1 MTLTN
6 KRKRISGILLVFA
19 AIACIM
25 MGVWS
30 VHKTAAAVGEFE
42 CSETKCLLSNDKTG
56 MLIAT
61 AIKNYDYVYE
71 IGYEFTKGSASE
83 NDFTATDRYFREISK
98 GGKSVTAGDIFG
110 LNYADAVLAVW
121 EITYDPNIEYEFKFY
136 AKVGKLGSDGQTVVK
151 QDPEQIVYGK
161 TKNVVTYT
169 EVKHYVRNINGSYTL
184 KETETN
190 VPCMGTPSAKTYA
203 GYNYGSNSVDGTVC
217 NMYYELDGITFNVP
231 NFTPTGFD
239 GAGSYAA
246 KGTVKDGENVYNNV
260 YEGNV
265 TTGTAGAMLNIAYGN
280 NVGKWLLIPVQHS
293 YTYNAGALQF
303 FNGKRYINDDE
314 ADKYPTVFDK
324 NGTVMSYDKNY
335 TDWMIMSI
343 YLDANEFS
351 ANGALQINL
360 FLWRLG
366 TVQIGEYTYLT
377 EAQFNEYFATTYSAV
392 NHYVRMGDGSFALKD
407 SETDVTYVG
416 TPTAKTYANR
426 VYSSMTTTDTVCDMF
441 YEYDGITFN
450 SANDIYKWKGVISSY
465 QVIDGGAM
473 AYDGKYRPTTKKI
486 ETISQSGD
494 GAYFG
499 FNDIGDKAGKY
510 LVFAIKN
517 GFTTTAI
524 DPTVP
529 QWNGAGNATISYFD
543 VNGNATTYD
552 KKVTE
557 WYVATVE
564 ITEALA
570 TNGNIGLDFFC
581 WSMGAVTVGDYAFVT
596 SEQLETLFSTTYSTV
611 NHYARNIDGSFTLV
625 ETENNVTCIGLPT
638 AKNYSAHV
646 YSTATVIDGVC
657 NMFYEYEEITFN
669 SANDIY
675 KWNSVSTYQL
685 SDGGAIA
692 YDGKYRT
699 ATKLAEIIT
708 QSGNGAY
715 LGFNNI
721 TDKAGKYLVFAIKN
735 NFEAIDTG
743 TPPQKNNDGKGADIR
758 FFDEN
763 GNSVTYDRSN
773 SAIWYVAVIEITDE
787 LAAKGNIG
795 LDLVCWSTGSAIVGD
810 YAFIT
815 QEQLN
820 LLGYYSGSETS
831 DIQVNGW
838 VAPES
843 YSDDMLEKIAAAGLT
858 SVSFAAAGT
867 GTQYIDPADLSASK
881 DIINRYAKYGI
892 NVYTVGGVAN
902 FASMG
907 DFANYGNVLGLM
919 LDEPNKSQI
928 DEIAAAVDAFNLANV
943 GNKVLIVNLLPSYAS
958 AVASD
963 FSTYSAYL
971 QYLYDKVLSKLKC
984 ELWISVDRYPIVR
997 DAKGNPTLDSG
1008 WLDDVEAVATFAK
1021 TYGLKKNFFIQTMP
1035 YGLSGFNDS
1044 HNRTPTK
1051 ADITLQY
1058 YALLAYGYDSISLF
1072 CLGTPAP
1079 DGTTF
1084 LDGQNAMIDR
1094 NNETTDIYTAVK
1106 EVNEE
1111 LNKFDFILNRFSWD
1125 AAVLKTSSF
1134 FSVQAKKIG
1143 LKDISSTKNALFSHL
1158 VDETRGR
1165 EAYCVVNYNDTSLNY
1180 TNTITL
1186 TFSGETT
1193 LTVIQNGG
1201 FRTVT
1206 STSGEFTFTLGVGEG
1221 IIVIK

>member
-30 VHKTAAAVGEFE
+30 VHKTAAAEGEFE

-56 MLIAT
+56 MLIVT

-110 LNYADAVLAVW
+110 LNYADAALAVW
-121 EITYDPNIEYEFKFY
+121 EITYDSNIEYEFKFY
-136 AKVGKLGSDGQTVVK
+136 AKVGKLGSDGQMVVK
-151 QDPEQIVYGK
+151 QDPEQIAYGK

-239 GAGSYAA
+239 GAGTYAA

-265 TTGTAGAMLNIAYGN
+265 ATGTAGAMLNIAYGN
-280 NVGKWLLIPVQHS
+280 NVGKWLLIPVRHS
-293 YTYNAGALQF
+293 YTYKAGALQF
-303 FNGKRYINDDE
+303 VKNGTEYINGDE
-314 ADKYPTVFDK
+314 ADNYPTVFDK

-377 EAQFNEYFATTYSAV
+377 EDQFNEFFATTYSAV

-407 SETDVTYVG
+407 SETDVTCVG
-416 TPTAKTYANR
+416 TPETKSYANR
-426 VYSSMTTTDTVCDMF
+426 VYSSMAITDTVCDMF
-441 YEYDGITFN
+441 YEFDGITFN
-450 SANDIYKWKGVISSY
+450 TPNFTTINFGSGTYTEIGTVENETSIRNNVYEGKMGDGTPSAFLSIAYGDNTGKWLLLPIKQNYGYVGDKLQFIDGKGNYYTDNNYPKWYDTNGAEITYDTAYTDWMIMAIYLDEAYYPANGALSANFFVWRLGTV
-465 QVIDGGAM
+465 Q
-473 AYDGKYRPTTKKI
+473 
-486 ETISQSGD
+486 
-494 GAYFG
+494 
-499 FNDIGDKAGKY
+499 IGEY
-510 LVFAIKN
+510 
-517 GFTTTAI
+517 T
-524 DPTVP
+524 
-529 QWNGAGNATISYFD
+529 
-543 VNGNATTYD
+543 
-552 KKVTE
+552 
-557 WYVATVE
+557 
-564 ITEALA
+564 
-570 TNGNIGLDFFC
+570 
-581 WSMGAVTVGDYAFVT
+581 FVT
-596 SEQLETLFSTTYSTV
+596 SEQLETLFATTYSTV

-657 NMFYEYEEITFN
+657 NMFYEYEEITFYSTN
-669 SANDIY
+669 TIY
-675 KWNSVSTYQL
+675 KWKGDVSSYQVI
-685 SDGGAIA
+685 DGGAMA
-692 YDGKYRT
+692 YDGKYRPT
-699 ATKLAEIIT
+699 TKKIETIS
-708 QSGNGAY
+708 QSGEGAY
-715 LGFNNI
+715 FGI
-721 TDKAGKYLVFAIKN
+721 DGIGDKAGKYLVFAIKN
-735 NFEAIDTG
+735 AFTAIDPTV
-743 TPPQKNNDGKGADIR
+743 PQCNNAGNATINY
-758 FFDEN
+758 FDAN
-763 GNSVTYDRSN
+763 GNVITYDKN
-773 SAIWYVAVIEITDE
+773 TTDWYVAAIKITE
-787 LAAKGNIG
+787 ALAANGNIG
-795 LDLVCWSTGSAIVGD
+795 LDFFCWSTGAVTIGE
-810 YAFIT
+810 YAFVT

-867 GTQYIDPADLSASK
+867 QYIAPADLSASK
-881 DIINRYAKYGI
+881 DIIKQYAKYGI
-892 NVYTVGGVAN
+892 NVYTVGGIAD
-902 FASMG
+902 FASIG

-928 DEIAAAVDAFNLANV
+928 DEIAAAIDTFNLANV
-943 GNKVLIVNLLPSYAS
+943 GKKVLIVNLLPSYAS
-958 AVASD
+958 AVTSD

-984 ELWISVDRYPIVR
+984 ELWISVDRYPIVH
-997 DAKGNPTLDSG
+997 DAKGKPTLDSG

-1021 TYGLKKNFFIQTMP
+1021 ANGLKKNFFIQTMP
-1035 YGLSGFNDS
+1035 YGLGGFNDS
-1044 HNRTPTK
+1044 HDRTPTK

-1094 NNETTDIYTAVK
+1094 NNKTTDIYTAVK

-1125 AAVLKTSSF
+1125 AAVLNTSSLLT
-1134 FSVQAKKIG
+1134 SVQAKKIG

-1206 STSGEFTFTLGVGEG
+1206 STSGKFTFTLGVGEG

>member
-25 MGVWS
+25 LGVWS
-30 VHKTAAAVGEFE
+30 VHKTAAADGEFE

-61 AIKNYDYVYE
+61 AIKNYEYVYE

-110 LNYADAVLAVW
+110 LNYADAALAVW
-121 EITYDPNIEYEFKFY
+121 EITYDSNIEYEFKFY

-151 QDPEQIVYGK
+151 QDPEKIVYSE

-169 EVKHYVRNINGSYTL
+169 EVKHYIRNINGSYTL

-203 GYNYGSNSVDGTVC
+203 GYEYGSKSVDGTVC
-217 NMYYELDGITFNVP
+217 NMYYELEGVTFYSANNIYKWKPDVSSYQIIDCGATTYNSEYRPATKKIETISQSGEGAYFGIDGIGDKAGKYLIFAIKNAFTAIDPTVP
-231 NFTPTGFD
+231 QCNNAGNATINYFD
-239 GAGSYAA
+239 ANG
-246 KGTVKDGENVYNNV
+246 D
-260 YEGNV
+260 V
-265 TTGTAGAMLNIAYGN
+265 TTYDKTTSEWYVAAIEITEALAKNGNIGLDFFSWSAGTAI
-280 NVGKWLLIPVQHS
+280 VGDYAFITQE
-293 YTYNAGALQF
+293 QF
-303 FNGKRYINDDE
+303 
-314 ADKYPTVFDK
+314 
-324 NGTVMSYDKNY
+324 
-335 TDWMIMSI
+335 
-343 YLDANEFS
+343 LEFF
-351 ANGALQINL
+351 G
-360 FLWRLG
+360 
-366 TVQIGEYTYLT
+366 
-377 EAQFNEYFATTYSAV
+377 TTYSAV

-407 SETDVTYVG
+407 SETDVTCVG
-416 TPTAKTYANR
+416 TPETKAYQNR
-426 VYSSMTTTDTVCDMF
+426 VYSSMAITDTVCDMF
-441 YEYDGITFN
+441 YEFDGITFN
-450 SANDIYKWKGVISSY
+450 SANDIYKWKGVVASY
-465 QVIDGGAM
+465 RVIDGGAM

-486 ETISQSGD
+486 ETISQSAE

-499 FNDIGDKAGKY
+499 IDGIGDKAGKY

-517 GFTTTAI
+517 AFTAI

-529 QWNGAGNATISYFD
+529 QCNNAGNATINYFD
-543 VNGNATTYD
+543 ANGNVITYD
-552 KKVTE
+552 KNTTD
-557 WYVATVE
+557 WYVAAIK

-570 TNGNIGLDFFC
+570 ANGNIGLDFFC
-581 WSMGAVTVGDYAFVT
+581 WSAGAVTIGDYAFVT
-596 SEQLETLFSTTYSTV
+596 SEQLETLFATTYSTV

-657 NMFYEYEEITFN
+657 NIYYEYDEITFYSSN
-669 SANDIY
+669 TIY
-675 KWNSVSTYQL
+675 KWKGDVSSYQVI
-685 SDGGAIA
+685 DGGAMA
-692 YDGKYRT
+692 YDGKYRST
-699 ATKLAEIIT
+699 TKKIETIS
-708 QSGNGAY
+708 QSGEGAY
-715 LGFNNI
+715 FGI
-721 TDKAGKYLVFAIKN
+721 DGIGDKAGKYLIFAIKN
-735 NFEAIDTG
+735 AFTAIDPTV
-743 TPPQKNNDGKGADIR
+743 PQCNNAGNATISY
-758 FFDEN
+758 FDVN
-763 GNSVTYDRSN
+763 GNTTTYNKNLTD
-773 SAIWYVAVIEITDE
+773 WYVAAIKITE
-787 LAAKGNIG
+787 ALAANGNIG
-795 LDLVCWSTGSAIVGD
+795 LDFFCWSAGAVTIGE
-810 YAFIT
+810 YAFVT

-867 GTQYIDPADLSASK
+867 QYIAPADLSASK
-881 DIINRYAKYGI
+881 DIIKQYAKYGI
-892 NVYTVGGVAN
+892 NVYTVGGIDD
-902 FASMG
+902 FASIG

-928 DEIAAAVDAFNLANV
+928 DEIAAAVDTFNLANV
-943 GNKVLIVNLLPSYAS
+943 GKKVLIVNLLPSYAS
-958 AVASD
+958 AVTSD

-971 QYLYDKVLSKLKC
+971 QYLYDNVLSKLKC
-984 ELWISVDRYPIVR
+984 ELWISVDRYPIVH

-1021 TYGLKKNFFIQTMP
+1021 ANGLKKNFFIQTMP
-1035 YGLSGFNDS
+1035 YGSGGFNDS
-1044 HNRTPTK
+1044 HDRTPTK
-1051 ADITLQY
+1051 EDITLQY
-1058 YALLAYGYDSISLF
+1058 YVLLAYGYDSISLF

-1079 DGTTF
+1079 DGATF
-1084 LDGQNAMIDR
+1084 LDGQNAMINR

-1106 EVNEE
+1106 EVNEA

-1125 AAVLKTSSF
+1125 AAVLKTSSLF
-1134 FSVQAKKIG
+1134 TSVQAEKIG

-1180 TNTITL
+1180 TNTIIL
-1186 TFSGETT
+1186 TFSGETI

-1206 STSGEFTFTLGVGEG
+1206 STSGEFTFTLGVGES

>member
-6 KRKRISGILLVFA
+6 KRKRISGILLVLA
-19 AIACIM
+19 VIACII
-25 MGVWS
+25 MGVLS
-30 VHKTAAAVGEFE
+30 VHKTAAADGEFE

-56 MLIAT
+56 MLIVT
-61 AIKNYDYVYE
+61 AIKNYDYIYE

-110 LNYADAVLAVW
+110 LNYADAALAVW
-121 EITYDPNIEYEFKFY
+121 EITYDSNIEYEFKFY

-169 EVKHYVRNINGSYTL
+169 EVKHYIRNINGSYTL

-190 VPCMGTPSAKTYA
+190 VICMGTPTAKTYA
-203 GYNYGSNSVDGTVC
+203 GYNCGSNSVDGTVC

-239 GAGSYAA
+239 GTGSYAA

-293 YTYNAGALQF
+293 YTYKAGALQF
-303 FNGKRYINDDE
+303 VKNGTEYINGDE
-314 ADKYPTVFDK
+314 ADNYPTVFDK

-366 TVQIGEYTYLT
+366 TVQIGEYIYLT
-377 EAQFNEYFATTYSAV
+377 EDQFNEFFATTYSAV

-407 SETDVTYVG
+407 SETDVTCVG
-416 TPTAKTYANR
+416 TPETKAYQNR
-426 VYSSMTTTDTVCDMF
+426 VYSSMTITDTVCDMF
-441 YEYDGITFN
+441 YEFDGITFN
-450 SANDIYKWKGVISSY
+450 TPNFTTINFGSGTYTEIGTVENETSIRNNVYEGKMGDGTPSAFLSIAYGDNTGKWLLLPIKQNYGYVGDKLQFIDGKGNYYTDNNYPKWYDTNGAEITYDTAYTDWMIMAIYLDEAYYPANGALSANFFVWRLGTV
-465 QVIDGGAM
+465 Q
-473 AYDGKYRPTTKKI
+473 
-486 ETISQSGD
+486 
-494 GAYFG
+494 
-499 FNDIGDKAGKY
+499 IGEY
-510 LVFAIKN
+510 
-517 GFTTTAI
+517 T
-524 DPTVP
+524 
-529 QWNGAGNATISYFD
+529 
-543 VNGNATTYD
+543 
-552 KKVTE
+552 
-557 WYVATVE
+557 
-564 ITEALA
+564 
-570 TNGNIGLDFFC
+570 
-581 WSMGAVTVGDYAFVT
+581 FVT
-596 SEQLETLFSTTYSTV
+596 SEQLETLFATTYSTV

-657 NMFYEYEEITFN
+657 NMFYEYEEITFYSTN
-669 SANDIY
+669 TIY
-675 KWNSVSTYQL
+675 KWKGDVSSYQVI
-685 SDGGAIA
+685 DGGAMA
-692 YDGKYRT
+692 YDGKYRPT
-699 ATKLAEIIT
+699 TKKIETIS
-708 QSGNGAY
+708 QSGEGAY
-715 LGFNNI
+715 FGI
-721 TDKAGKYLVFAIKN
+721 DGIGDKVGKYLVFAIKN
-735 NFEAIDTG
+735 AFTAIDPTV
-743 TPPQKNNDGKGADIR
+743 PQCNNAGNATINY
-758 FFDEN
+758 FDAN
-763 GNSVTYDRSN
+763 GNVITYDKN
-773 SAIWYVAVIEITDE
+773 TTDWYVAAIKITE
-787 LAAKGNIG
+787 ALAANGNIG
-795 LDLVCWSTGSAIVGD
+795 LDFFCWSTGAVTIGE
-810 YAFIT
+810 YAFVT

-867 GTQYIDPADLSASK
+867 QYIAPADLSASK
-881 DIINRYAKYGI
+881 DIIKQYAKYGI
-892 NVYTVGGVAN
+892 NVYTVGGIAD
-902 FASMG
+902 FASIG

-928 DEIAAAVDAFNLANV
+928 DEIAAAVDTFNLANV
-943 GNKVLIVNLLPSYAS
+943 GKKVLIVNLLPSYAS
-958 AVASD
+958 AVTSD

-971 QYLYDKVLSKLKC
+971 QYLYDNVLSKLKC

-1021 TYGLKKNFFIQTMP
+1021 ANGLKKNFFIQTMP
-1035 YGLSGFNDS
+1035 YGSGGFNDS
-1044 HNRTPTK
+1044 HDRTPTK
-1051 ADITLQY
+1051 EDITLQY
-1058 YALLAYGYDSISLF
+1058 YVLLAYGYDSISLF

-1084 LDGQNAMIDR
+1084 LDGQNAMINR

-1111 LNKFDFILNRFSWD
+1111 LNKFDFILNRFSWE
-1125 AAVLKTSSF
+1125 AAVLKTNSLLT
-1134 FSVQAKKIG
+1134 SVQAKKIG

-1158 VDETRGR
+1158 VDKTRGR

-1186 TFSGETT
+1186 TFSGETI

-1206 STSGEFTFTLGVGEG
+1206 STSGEFTFTLGVGES

>member
-1 MTLTN
+1 MILTN
-6 KRKRISGILLVFA
+6 KRKRISGILLVLA
-19 AIACIM
+19 VIACIM
-25 MGVWS
+25 TGVLS
-30 VHKTAAAVGEFE
+30 VHKTAAADGEFE

-56 MLIAT
+56 MLIVT

-110 LNYADAVLAVW
+110 LNYADAALAVW
-121 EITYDPNIEYEFKFY
+121 EITYDSNIEYEFKFY

-190 VPCMGTPSAKTYA
+190 VICMGTPLAKTYA

-217 NMYYELDGITFNVP
+217 NMYYELDGITFNSANTIYKWKPDVSSYQISDGGAMTCDGEYRP
-231 NFTPTGFD
+231 ATKKVETISQSAEGAYLGFD
-239 GAGSYAA
+239 G
-246 KGTVKDGENVYNNV
+246 
-260 YEGNV
+260 
-265 TTGTAGAMLNIAYGN
+265 
-280 NVGKWLLIPVQHS
+280 VGDK
-293 YTYNAGALQF
+293 
-303 FNGKRYINDDE
+303 
-314 ADKYPTVFDK
+314 ADKYLVFAIKNAFTAIDPTVPQCNNAGNATINYFDA
-324 NGTVMSYDKNY
+324 NGNVITYDKNT
-335 TDWMIMSI
+335 TDWYVAAIEI
-343 YLDANEFS
+343 
-351 ANGALQINL
+351 
-360 FLWRLG
+360 
-366 TVQIGEYTYLT
+366 T
-377 EAQFNEYFATTYSAV
+377 EALATNGNIGLDFFSWSAGTAIVGDYAFITQEQFLEFFGTTYSAV

-407 SETDVTYVG
+407 SETDVTCVG
-416 TPTAKTYANR
+416 TPETKSYANR
-426 VYSSMTTTDTVCDMF
+426 VYSSMAITDTVCDMF
-441 YEYDGITFN
+441 YEFDGITFN
-450 SANDIYKWKGVISSY
+450 TPNFTTINFGSGTYTEIGTVENETSIRNNVYEGKMGDGTPSAFLSIAYGDNTGKWLLLPIKQNYGYVGDKL
-465 QVIDGGAM
+465 QFIDGKGNYYTDNNYPKW
-473 AYDGKYRPTTKKI
+473 YDT
-486 ETISQSGD
+486 
-494 GAYFG
+494 
-499 FNDIGDKAGKY
+499 
-510 LVFAIKN
+510 
-517 GFTTTAI
+517 
-524 DPTVP
+524 
-529 QWNGAGNATISYFD
+529 NGAEI
-543 VNGNATTYD
+543 TYD
-552 KKVTE
+552 TAYTDWMIMAIYLDEAYYPANGALSVNFFV
-557 WYVATVE
+557 WRLGTVQ
-564 ITEALA
+564 
-570 TNGNIGLDFFC
+570 IGEY
-581 WSMGAVTVGDYAFVT
+581 TFVT
-596 SEQLETLFSTTYSTV
+596 SEQLETLFATTYSTV

-657 NMFYEYEEITFN
+657 NMFYEYEEITFYSTN
-669 SANDIY
+669 TIY
-675 KWNSVSTYQL
+675 KWKGDVSSYQVI
-685 SDGGAIA
+685 DGGAMA
-692 YDGKYRT
+692 YDGKYRPT
-699 ATKLAEIIT
+699 TKKIETIS
-708 QSGNGAY
+708 QSGEGAY
-715 LGFNNI
+715 FGI
-721 TDKAGKYLVFAIKN
+721 DGIGDKAGKYLVFAIKN
-735 NFEAIDTG
+735 AFMAIDPTV
-743 TPPQKNNDGKGADIR
+743 PQCNNAGNATISY
-758 FFDEN
+758 FDAN
-763 GNSVTYDRSN
+763 GDVTTYDKKTTE
-773 SAIWYVAVIEITDE
+773 WYVAAIKITE
-787 LAAKGNIG
+787 ALAANGNIG
-795 LDLVCWSTGSAIVGD
+795 LDFFCWSTGAVTVGE
-810 YAFIT
+810 YAFVT

-867 GTQYIDPADLSASK
+867 QYIAPADLSASK
-881 DIINRYAKYGI
+881 DIIKQYAKYGI
-892 NVYTVGGVAN
+892 NVYTVGGIAD
-902 FASMG
+902 FASIG

-928 DEIAAAVDAFNLANV
+928 DEIAAAVDTFNLANV
-943 GNKVLIVNLLPSYAS
+943 GKKVLIVNLLPSYAS
-958 AVASD
+958 AVTSD
-963 FSTYSAYL
+963 FSAYSAYL
-971 QYLYDKVLSKLKC
+971 QYLYDNVLSKLKC

-1021 TYGLKKNFFIQTMP
+1021 ANGLKKNFFIQTMP
-1035 YGLSGFNDS
+1035 YGSGGFNDS
-1044 HNRTPTK
+1044 HDRTPTK
-1051 ADITLQY
+1051 EDITLQY
-1058 YALLAYGYDSISLF
+1058 YVLLAYGYDSISLF

-1125 AAVLKTSSF
+1125 AAVLKTSSLLT
-1134 FSVQAKKIG
+1134 SVQAKKIG

-1180 TNTITL
+1180 SNTITL
-1186 TFSGETT
+1186 TFSGETV

-1206 STSGEFTFTLGVGEG
+1206 STSGEFTFTLGVGES

>member
-1 MTLTN
+1 MILTN
-6 KRKRISGILLVFA
+6 KRKRISGILLVLA
-19 AIACIM
+19 VIACIM
-25 MGVWS
+25 TGVLS
-30 VHKTAAAVGEFE
+30 VHKTAAADGEFE

-56 MLIAT
+56 MLIVT

-110 LNYADAVLAVW
+110 LNYADAALAVW
-121 EITYDPNIEYEFKFY
+121 EITYDSNIEYEFKFY

-190 VPCMGTPSAKTYA
+190 VICMGTPTAKTYA

-239 GAGSYAA
+239 GAGTYAA

-265 TTGTAGAMLNIAYGN
+265 ATGTAGAMLNIAYGN

-293 YTYNAGALQF
+293 YTYKAGALQF
-303 FNGKRYINDDE
+303 VKNGTEYINGDE
-314 ADKYPTVFDK
+314 ADNYPTVFDK

-351 ANGALQINL
+351 ANRALQINL

-377 EAQFNEYFATTYSAV
+377 EDQFNEFFATTYSAV

-407 SETDVTYVG
+407 SETDVTCVG
-416 TPTAKTYANR
+416 TPETKSYANR
-426 VYSSMTTTDTVCDMF
+426 VYSSMAITDTVCDMF
-441 YEYDGITFN
+441 YEFDGITFN
-450 SANDIYKWKGVISSY
+450 TPNFTTINFGSGTYTEIGTVENETSIRNNVYEGKMGDGTPSAFLSIAYGDNTGKWLLLPIKQNYGYVGDKLQFIDGKGNYYTDNNYPKWYDTNGAEITYDTAYTDWMIMAIYLDEAYYPANGALSANFFVWRLGTV
-465 QVIDGGAM
+465 Q
-473 AYDGKYRPTTKKI
+473 
-486 ETISQSGD
+486 
-494 GAYFG
+494 
-499 FNDIGDKAGKY
+499 IGEY
-510 LVFAIKN
+510 
-517 GFTTTAI
+517 T
-524 DPTVP
+524 
-529 QWNGAGNATISYFD
+529 
-543 VNGNATTYD
+543 
-552 KKVTE
+552 
-557 WYVATVE
+557 
-564 ITEALA
+564 
-570 TNGNIGLDFFC
+570 
-581 WSMGAVTVGDYAFVT
+581 FVT
-596 SEQLETLFSTTYSTV
+596 SEQLETLFATTYSTV

-657 NMFYEYEEITFN
+657 NMFYEYEEITFYSTN
-669 SANDIY
+669 TIY
-675 KWNSVSTYQL
+675 KWKGDVSSYQVI
-685 SDGGAIA
+685 DGGAMA
-692 YDGKYRT
+692 YDGKYRPT
-699 ATKLAEIIT
+699 TKKIETIS
-708 QSGNGAY
+708 QSGEGAY
-715 LGFNNI
+715 FGI
-721 TDKAGKYLVFAIKN
+721 DGIGDKAGKYLVFAIKN
-735 NFEAIDTG
+735 AFTAIDPTV
-743 TPPQKNNDGKGADIR
+743 PQCNNAGNATINY
-758 FFDEN
+758 FDAN
-763 GNSVTYDRSN
+763 GNVITYDKN
-773 SAIWYVAVIEITDE
+773 TTDWYVAAIKITE
-787 LAAKGNIG
+787 ALAANGNIG
-795 LDLVCWSTGSAIVGD
+795 LDFFCWSAGAVTIGE
-810 YAFIT
+810 YAFVT

-867 GTQYIDPADLSASK
+867 QYIAPADLSASK
-881 DIINRYAKYGI
+881 DIIKQYAKYGI
-892 NVYTVGGVAN
+892 NVYTVGGIAD
-902 FASMG
+902 FASIG

-928 DEIAAAVDAFNLANV
+928 DEIAAAVDTFNLANV
-943 GNKVLIVNLLPSYAS
+943 GKKVLIVNLLPSYAS
-958 AVASD
+958 AVTSD
-963 FSTYSAYL
+963 FSSYSAYL
-971 QYLYDKVLSKLKC
+971 QYLYDNVLGKLKC

-1008 WLDDVEAVATFAK
+1008 WLGDVEAVATFAK
-1021 TYGLKKNFFIQTMP
+1021 ANGLKKNFFIQTMP
-1035 YGLSGFNDS
+1035 YGSGGFNDS
-1044 HNRTPTK
+1044 HDRTPTK
-1051 ADITLQY
+1051 EDITLQY
-1058 YALLAYGYDSISLF
+1058 YVLLAYGYDSISLF

-1084 LDGQNAMIDR
+1084 LDGQNAMINR

-1125 AAVLKTSSF
+1125 AAVLKTNSLLT
-1134 FSVQAKKIG
+1134 SVHAKKIG

-1186 TFSGETT
+1186 TFSGETI

-1206 STSGEFTFTLGVGEG
+1206 SASGEFTFTLGVGES

>member
-6 KRKRISGILLVFA
+6 KRKRISGILLILAV
-19 AIACIM
+19 IACIM
-25 MGVWS
+25 TGVLS
-30 VHKTAAAVGEFE
+30 VHKTAAADGEFE

-56 MLIAT
+56 MLIVT

-110 LNYADAVLAVW
+110 LNYADAALAVW
-121 EITYDPNIEYEFKFY
+121 EITYDSNIEYEFKFY

-190 VPCMGTPSAKTYA
+190 VICMGTPTAKTYA

-217 NMYYELDGITFNVP
+217 NMYYELEGVTFYSANNIYKWKPDVSSYRVIDGGATTYNSEYRPATKKIETISQSGEGAYFGIDGIGDKAGKYLVFAIKNAFTAIDPTVP
-231 NFTPTGFD
+231 QCNNAGNATISYF
-239 GAGSYAA
+239 GANGDVTTYDKKTTDWYVAA
-246 KGTVKDGENVYNNV
+246 IKITEALAAN
-260 YEGNV
+260 GNV
-265 TTGTAGAMLNIAYGN
+265 GLDFFSWSAGTAI
-280 NVGKWLLIPVQHS
+280 VGDYAFITQE
-293 YTYNAGALQF
+293 QF
-303 FNGKRYINDDE
+303 
-314 ADKYPTVFDK
+314 
-324 NGTVMSYDKNY
+324 
-335 TDWMIMSI
+335 
-343 YLDANEFS
+343 LEFF
-351 ANGALQINL
+351 G
-360 FLWRLG
+360 
-366 TVQIGEYTYLT
+366 
-377 EAQFNEYFATTYSAV
+377 TTYSAV

-407 SETDVTYVG
+407 SETDVTCVG
-416 TPTAKTYANR
+416 TPETKSYANR
-426 VYSSMTTTDTVCDMF
+426 VYSSMTITDTVCDMF
-441 YEYDGITFN
+441 YEFDGITFN
-450 SANDIYKWKGVISSY
+450 TPNFTTINFGSGTYTEIGTVENETSIRNNVYEGKMVDGTSSAFLSIAYGDNTGKWLLLPIKQNYGYVGDKLQFIDGKDNYYTDNNYPKWYDTNGTEITYDTACADWMIMAIYLDETHYPANGALSANFFVWRLGTV
-465 QVIDGGAM
+465 Q
-473 AYDGKYRPTTKKI
+473 
-486 ETISQSGD
+486 
-494 GAYFG
+494 
-499 FNDIGDKAGKY
+499 IGEY
-510 LVFAIKN
+510 
-517 GFTTTAI
+517 T
-524 DPTVP
+524 
-529 QWNGAGNATISYFD
+529 
-543 VNGNATTYD
+543 
-552 KKVTE
+552 
-557 WYVATVE
+557 
-564 ITEALA
+564 
-570 TNGNIGLDFFC
+570 
-581 WSMGAVTVGDYAFVT
+581 FVT
-596 SEQLETLFSTTYSTV
+596 SEQIETLFATTYSTV

-657 NMFYEYEEITFN
+657 NIYYEYDEITFYSTN
-669 SANDIY
+669 TIY
-675 KWNSVSTYQL
+675 KWKGDVSSYQVI
-685 SDGGAIA
+685 DGGAMA
-692 YDGKYRT
+692 YDGKYRPT
-699 ATKLAEIIT
+699 TKKIETIS
-708 QSGNGAY
+708 QSGEGAY
-715 LGFNNI
+715 FGI
-721 TDKAGKYLVFAIKN
+721 DGIGDKAGKYLVFAIKN
-735 NFEAIDTG
+735 AFTAIDPTV
-743 TPPQKNNDGKGADIR
+743 PQCNNAGNATISYFGA
-758 FFDEN
+758 N
-763 GNSVTYDRSN
+763 GDVTTYDKKTTD
-773 SAIWYVAVIEITDE
+773 WYVAAIKITE
-787 LAAKGNIG
+787 ALAANGNIG
-795 LDLVCWSTGSAIVGD
+795 LDFFCWSAGAVTIGEYTFV
-810 YAFIT
+810 T

-867 GTQYIDPADLSASK
+867 QYIAPADLSASK
-881 DIINRYAKYGI
+881 DIIKQYAKYGI
-892 NVYTVGGVAN
+892 NVYTVGGIAD
-902 FASMG
+902 FASIG

-928 DEIAAAVDAFNLANV
+928 DEIAAAVDTFNLANV
-943 GNKVLIVNLLPSYAS
+943 GKKVLIVNLLPSYAS
-958 AVASD
+958 AVTSD

-971 QYLYDKVLSKLKC
+971 QYLYDNVLSKLKC

-997 DAKGNPTLDSG
+997 DEKGNPALDSG
-1008 WLDDVEAVATFAK
+1008 WLGDVEAVATFAK
-1021 TYGLKKNFFIQTMP
+1021 ANGLKKNFFIQTMP
-1035 YGLSGFNDS
+1035 YGSGGFNDS
-1044 HNRTPTK
+1044 HDRTPTK
-1051 ADITLQY
+1051 EDITLQY
-1058 YALLAYGYDSISLF
+1058 YVLLAYGYDSISLF

-1084 LDGQNAMIDR
+1084 LDGQNAMINR

-1125 AAVLKTSSF
+1125 AAVLKTSSLLT
-1134 FSVQAKKIG
+1134 SVHAKKIG
-1143 LKDISSTKNALFSHL
+1143 LKDISSMKNALFSHL

-1206 STSGEFTFTLGVGEG
+1206 STSGEFTFTLGVGES

>member
-30 VHKTAAAVGEFE
+30 VHKTAAADGEFE

-56 MLIAT
+56 MLIVT

-110 LNYADAVLAVW
+110 LNYADAALAVW

-151 QDPEQIVYGK
+151 QDPEQIVYSE

-169 EVKHYVRNINGSYTL
+169 EVKHYIRNINGSYTL

-203 GYNYGSNSVDGTVC
+203 GYEYGSKNVDGTVC

-239 GAGSYAA
+239 GVGSYAA

-280 NVGKWLLIPVQHS
+280 NVGKWLLIPVRHS
-293 YTYNAGALQF
+293 YTYKAGALQF
-303 FNGKRYINDDE
+303 VKNGTEYINDDE
-314 ADKYPTVFDK
+314 ADNYPTVFDK

-377 EAQFNEYFATTYSAV
+377 EDQFNEFFATTYSAV

-407 SETDVTYVG
+407 SETDVTCVG
-416 TPTAKTYANR
+416 SPEVKAYQNR
-426 VYSSMTTTDTVCDMF
+426 VYSSMTITDTVCDMF
-441 YEYDGITFN
+441 YEFDGITFN
-450 SANDIYKWKGVISSY
+450 SANDIYKWKGVVASY
-465 QVIDGGAM
+465 RVIDGGAM
-473 AYDGKYRPTTKKI
+473 AYDGKYRPATKKI
-486 ETISQSGD
+486 ETISQSGE

-499 FNDIGDKAGKY
+499 IDGIGDKAGKY
-510 LVFAIKN
+510 LIFAIKN
-517 GFTTTAI
+517 AFTAI

-529 QWNGAGNATISYFD
+529 QCNNAGNATINYFD
-543 VNGNATTYD
+543 ANGNVITYD
-552 KKVTE
+552 KNTTD
-557 WYVATVE
+557 WYVAAIK

-570 TNGNIGLDFFC
+570 ANGNIGLDFFS
-581 WSMGAVTVGDYAFVT
+581 WSAGAVTIGDYAFVT
-596 SEQLETLFSTTYSTV
+596 SEQIESLFATTYSTV

-657 NMFYEYEEITFN
+657 NMFYEYEEITFYSTN
-669 SANDIY
+669 TIY
-675 KWNSVSTYQL
+675 KWKGDVSSYQVI
-685 SDGGAIA
+685 DGGAMA
-692 YDGKYRT
+692 YDGKYRST
-699 ATKLAEIIT
+699 TKKIETIS
-708 QSGNGAY
+708 QSGEGAY
-715 LGFNNI
+715 FGI
-721 TDKAGKYLVFAIKN
+721 DGIGDKAGKYLVFAIKN
-735 NFEAIDTG
+735 AFTAIDPTV
-743 TPPQKNNDGKGADIR
+743 PQCNNAGNATISY
-758 FFDEN
+758 FDAS
-763 GNSVTYDRSN
+763 GDVTTYDKKTTE
-773 SAIWYVAVIEITDE
+773 WYVAAIKITE
-787 LAAKGNIG
+787 ALAANGNIG
-795 LDLVCWSTGSAIVGD
+795 LDFFCWSAGAVTIGE
-810 YAFIT
+810 YAFVT

-867 GTQYIDPADLSASK
+867 QYIAPADLSASQ
-881 DIINRYAKYGI
+881 DIIKQYAKYRI
-892 NVYTVGGVAN
+892 NVYTVGGIAD
-902 FASMG
+902 FASIG

-928 DEIAAAVDAFNLANV
+928 DEIEAAVDTFNLANV
-943 GNKVLIVNLLPSYAS
+943 GKKVLIINLLPSYAS
-958 AVASD
+958 AVTSD

-971 QYLYDKVLSKLKC
+971 QYLYDNVLSKLKC

-1021 TYGLKKNFFIQTMP
+1021 ANGLKKNFFIQAMP
-1035 YGLSGFNDS
+1035 YGSGGFNDS
-1044 HNRTPTK
+1044 HDRTPTK
-1051 ADITLQY
+1051 EDITLQY
-1058 YALLAYGYDSISLF
+1058 YVLLAYGYDSISLF

-1084 LDGQNAMIDR
+1084 LDGQNAMINR

-1125 AAVLKTSSF
+1125 AAVLKTNSLLA
-1134 FSVQAKKIG
+1134 SVQAKKIG

-1186 TFSGETT
+1186 TFSGETI

-1206 STSGEFTFTLGVGEG
+1206 STSGEFTFTLGVGES

>member
-6 KRKRISGILLVFA
+6 KRKRISGILLILAV
-19 AIACIM
+19 ITCIM
-25 MGVWS
+25 MGVLS
-30 VHKTAAAVGEFE
+30 VHKTAAADGEFE

-56 MLIAT
+56 MLIVT

-110 LNYADAVLAVW
+110 LNYADAALAVW
-121 EITYDPNIEYEFKFY
+121 EITYDSNIEYEFKFY
-136 AKVGKLGSDGQTVVK
+136 AKVGKLGSDGQMVVK

-169 EVKHYVRNINGSYTL
+169 EVKHYIRNINGSYTL

-217 NMYYELDGITFNVP
+217 NMYYELEGVTFYSANNIYKWKPDVSSYRVIDGGATTYNSEYRPATKKIETISQSGEGAYFGIDGIGDKAGKYLVFAIKNAFTAIDPTVP
-231 NFTPTGFD
+231 QCNNAGNATISYFD
-239 GAGSYAA
+239 ANGDVTTYDKKTTDWYVAA
-246 KGTVKDGENVYNNV
+246 IKITEALAAN
-260 YEGNV
+260 GNV
-265 TTGTAGAMLNIAYGN
+265 GLDFFSWSAGTAI
-280 NVGKWLLIPVQHS
+280 VGDYAFITQE
-293 YTYNAGALQF
+293 QF
-303 FNGKRYINDDE
+303 
-314 ADKYPTVFDK
+314 
-324 NGTVMSYDKNY
+324 
-335 TDWMIMSI
+335 
-343 YLDANEFS
+343 LEFF
-351 ANGALQINL
+351 G
-360 FLWRLG
+360 
-366 TVQIGEYTYLT
+366 
-377 EAQFNEYFATTYSAV
+377 TTYSAV

-407 SETDVTYVG
+407 SETDVTCVG
-416 TPTAKTYANR
+416 TPETKSYANR
-426 VYSSMTTTDTVCDMF
+426 VYSSMAITDTVCDMF
-441 YEYDGITFN
+441 YEFDGITFN
-450 SANDIYKWKGVISSY
+450 VPNFTAINFGSGTYTEIGTVENETSIRNNVYEGKMGDGTPSAFLSIAYGDNTGKWLLLPIKQNYGYVGDKLQFIDGKGNYYTDNNYPKWYDTNGAEITYDTACTDWMIMAIYLDETYYPANGALSANFFVWRLGTV
-465 QVIDGGAM
+465 Q
-473 AYDGKYRPTTKKI
+473 
-486 ETISQSGD
+486 
-494 GAYFG
+494 
-499 FNDIGDKAGKY
+499 IGEY
-510 LVFAIKN
+510 
-517 GFTTTAI
+517 T
-524 DPTVP
+524 
-529 QWNGAGNATISYFD
+529 
-543 VNGNATTYD
+543 
-552 KKVTE
+552 
-557 WYVATVE
+557 
-564 ITEALA
+564 
-570 TNGNIGLDFFC
+570 
-581 WSMGAVTVGDYAFVT
+581 FVT
-596 SEQLETLFSTTYSTV
+596 SEQLETLFATTYSTV

-669 SANDIY
+669 TPNFAATGFDGVGGYVEKGTIEDGTSIRYNVYEATV
-675 KWNSVSTYQL
+675 NSGVSEARL
-685 SDGGAIA
+685 NIA
-692 YDGKYRT
+692 YGNNTGKWLLLPIKQTYSLVNSELQFIDG
-699 ATKLAEIIT
+699 
-708 QSGNGAY
+708 SGGWHTDNNYPTWLDINGAT
-715 LGFNNI
+715 I
-721 TDKAGKYLVFAIKN
+721 
-735 NFEAIDTG
+735 
-743 TPPQKNNDGKGADIR
+743 
-758 FFDEN
+758 
-763 GNSVTYDRSN
+763 TYDS
-773 SAIWYVAVIEITDE
+773 SYTGWKIMAVYLDSTSFPANGA
-787 LAAKGNIG
+787 LNVNFFLWNLGAVQIG
-795 LDLVCWSTGSAIVGD
+795 E
-810 YAFIT
+810 YAFVT

-843 YSDDMLEKIAAAGLT
+843 YSDDMLKKIAAAGLT

-867 GTQYIDPADLSASK
+867 QYIAPADLSASK
-881 DIINRYAKYGI
+881 DIIKQYAKYGI
-892 NVYTVGGVAN
+892 NVYTVGGIAD
-902 FASMG
+902 FASIG

-928 DEIAAAVDAFNLANV
+928 DEIAAAIDTFNLANV
-943 GNKVLIVNLLPSYAS
+943 GKKVLIVNLLPSYAS
-958 AVASD
+958 AVISD

-971 QYLYDKVLSKLKC
+971 QYLYDNVLSKLKC

-1008 WLDDVEAVATFAK
+1008 WLGDVEAVATFAK
-1021 TYGLKKNFFIQTMP
+1021 ANGLKKNFFIQTMP
-1035 YGLSGFNDS
+1035 YGSGGFNDS
-1044 HNRTPTK
+1044 HDRTPTK
-1051 ADITLQY
+1051 EDITLQY
-1058 YALLAYGYDSISLF
+1058 YVLLAYGYDSISLF

-1084 LDGQNAMIDR
+1084 LDGQNAMIDQ

-1111 LNKFDFILNRFSWD
+1111 LDKFDFILNRFSWD
-1125 AAVLKTSSF
+1125 AAVLKTSSLLT
-1134 FSVQAKKIG
+1134 SVHAKKIG

-1158 VDETRGR
+1158 VDKTRGR

-1186 TFSGETT
+1186 TFSGETI

-1206 STSGEFTFTLGVGEG
+1206 STSGKFTFTLGVGES

>member
-6 KRKRISGILLVFA
+6 KRKRISGILLVLA

-30 VHKTAAAVGEFE
+30 VHKTAAADGEFE

-110 LNYADAVLAVW
+110 LNYADAALAVW
-121 EITYDPNIEYEFKFY
+121 EITYDSNIEYEFKFY

-169 EVKHYVRNINGSYTL
+169 EVKHYIRNINGSYTL

-203 GYNYGSNSVDGTVC
+203 GYEYGSKSVDGTVC
-217 NMYYELDGITFNVP
+217 NMYYELEGVTFYSANNIYKWKPDVSSYQIIDGGATTYNSEYRPATKKIETISQSGEGAYFGIDGIGDKAGKYLIFAIKNAFTAIDPTVP
-231 NFTPTGFD
+231 QCNNAGNATINYFD
-239 GAGSYAA
+239 A
-246 KGTVKDGENVYNNV
+246 N
-260 YEGNV
+260 GNV
-265 TTGTAGAMLNIAYGN
+265 IT
-280 NVGKWLLIPVQHS
+280 
-293 YTYNAGALQF
+293 
-303 FNGKRYINDDE
+303 
-314 ADKYPTVFDK
+314 
-324 NGTVMSYDKNY
+324 YDKNT
-335 TDWMIMSI
+335 TDWYVAAIKI
-343 YLDANEFS
+343 
-351 ANGALQINL
+351 
-360 FLWRLG
+360 
-366 TVQIGEYTYLT
+366 T
-377 EAQFNEYFATTYSAV
+377 EALATNGNIGLDFFSWSAGMAIVGDYAFITQEQFLEFFGTTYSAV

-407 SETDVTYVG
+407 SETDVTCVG
-416 TPTAKTYANR
+416 TPETKAYQNR
-426 VYSSMTTTDTVCDMF
+426 VYSSMTITDTVCDMF
-441 YEYDGITFN
+441 YEFDGITFN
-450 SANDIYKWKGVISSY
+450 TPNFTTINFGSGTYTEIGTVENETSIRNNVYEGKMVDGTSSAFLSIAYGDNTGKWLLLPIKQNYGYVGDKLQFIDGKGNYYTDNNYPKWYDANGTEITYDTACADWMIMAIYLDETHYPANGALSANFFVWRLGTV
-465 QVIDGGAM
+465 Q
-473 AYDGKYRPTTKKI
+473 
-486 ETISQSGD
+486 
-494 GAYFG
+494 
-499 FNDIGDKAGKY
+499 IGEY
-510 LVFAIKN
+510 
-517 GFTTTAI
+517 T
-524 DPTVP
+524 
-529 QWNGAGNATISYFD
+529 
-543 VNGNATTYD
+543 
-552 KKVTE
+552 
-557 WYVATVE
+557 
-564 ITEALA
+564 
-570 TNGNIGLDFFC
+570 
-581 WSMGAVTVGDYAFVT
+581 FVT
-596 SEQLETLFSTTYSTV
+596 SEQIESLFATTYSTV

-669 SANDIY
+669 TPNFAATGFDGVGGYVEKGTIEDGTSIRYNVYEATV
-675 KWNSVSTYQL
+675 NS
-685 SDGGAIA
+685 GAGEARLNIA
-692 YDGKYRT
+692 YGNNTGKWLLLPIKQTYSLVNS
-699 ATKLAEIIT
+699 ALQFID
-708 QSGNGAY
+708 GNG
-715 LGFNNI
+715 GWHNDNNYP
-721 TDKAGKYLVFAIKN
+721 TWFDKN
-735 NFEAIDTG
+735 
-743 TPPQKNNDGKGADIR
+743 GATI
-758 FFDEN
+758 
-763 GNSVTYDRSN
+763 TYDKDYTDWK
-773 SAIWYVAVIEITDE
+773 IMAVYLDSTSFPANGA
-787 LAAKGNIG
+787 LSVNFFLWNLGTVQIG
-795 LDLVCWSTGSAIVGD
+795 E
-810 YAFIT
+810 YAFVT

-867 GTQYIDPADLSASK
+867 QYIAPADLSASK
-881 DIINRYAKYGI
+881 DIIKQYAKYGI
-892 NVYTVGGVAN
+892 NVYTVGGISD

-928 DEIAAAVDAFNLANV
+928 DEIAAAVDTFNLANV

-958 AVASD
+958 AVTSD
-963 FSTYSAYL
+963 FSAYSAYL
-971 QYLYDKVLSKLKC
+971 QYLYDNVLSKLKC

-1008 WLDDVEAVATFAK
+1008 WLGDVEAVATFAK
-1021 TYGLKKNFFIQTMP
+1021 ANGLKKNFFIQTMP
-1035 YGLSGFNDS
+1035 YGSGGFNDS
-1044 HNRTPTK
+1044 HDRTPTK
-1051 ADITLQY
+1051 EDITLQY
-1058 YALLAYGYDSISLF
+1058 YVLLAYGYDSISLF

-1084 LDGQNAMIDR
+1084 LGGQNAMINR

-1125 AAVLKTSSF
+1125 AAVLKTNSLLT
-1134 FSVQAKKIG
+1134 SVHAKKIG

-1158 VDETRGR
+1158 VDKTRGR

-1180 TNTITL
+1180 KNTITL
-1186 TFSGETT
+1186 TFSGETI

-1206 STSGEFTFTLGVGEG
+1206 STSGEFTFTLGVGES

>member
-30 VHKTAAAVGEFE
+30 VHKTAAADGEFE

-110 LNYADAVLAVW
+110 LNYADAALAVW
-121 EITYDPNIEYEFKFY
+121 EITYDSNIEYEFKFY

-151 QDPEQIVYGK
+151 QDPEQIVYSE
-161 TKNVVTYT
+161 TKNVVTYA
-169 EVKHYVRNINGSYTL
+169 EVKHYIRNINGSYTL

-217 NMYYELDGITFNVP
+217 NMYYELEGVTFYSANNIYKWKPDVSSYQIIDGGATTYNSEYRPATKKIETISQSGEGAYFGIDGIGDKAGKYLVFAIKNAFTAIDPTVP
-231 NFTPTGFD
+231 QCNNAGNATINYFD
-239 GAGSYAA
+239 A
-246 KGTVKDGENVYNNV
+246 N
-260 YEGNV
+260 GNV
-265 TTGTAGAMLNIAYGN
+265 IT
-280 NVGKWLLIPVQHS
+280 
-293 YTYNAGALQF
+293 
-303 FNGKRYINDDE
+303 
-314 ADKYPTVFDK
+314 
-324 NGTVMSYDKNY
+324 YDKNT
-335 TDWMIMSI
+335 TDWYVAAIKI
-343 YLDANEFS
+343 TEVLA
-351 ANGALQINL
+351 ANGNIGLDFFSWSAGTATVGDYAFITQEQ
-360 FLWRLG
+360 FLEFFG
-366 TVQIGEYTYLT
+366 
-377 EAQFNEYFATTYSAV
+377 TTYSAV

-407 SETDVTYVG
+407 SETDVTCVG
-416 TPTAKTYANR
+416 TPETKSYANR
-426 VYSSMTTTDTVCDMF
+426 VYSSMAITDTVCDMF
-441 YEYDGITFN
+441 YEFDGITFN
-450 SANDIYKWKGVISSY
+450 VPNFTAINFGSGTYTEIGTVENETSIRNNVYEGKMVDGTPSAFLSIAYGDNTGKWLLLPIKQNYGYVGDKLQFIDGKGNYYTDNNYPKWYDTNGTEITYDTACTDWMIMAIYLDETYYPANGALSANFFVWRLGTV
-465 QVIDGGAM
+465 Q
-473 AYDGKYRPTTKKI
+473 
-486 ETISQSGD
+486 
-494 GAYFG
+494 
-499 FNDIGDKAGKY
+499 IGEY
-510 LVFAIKN
+510 
-517 GFTTTAI
+517 T
-524 DPTVP
+524 
-529 QWNGAGNATISYFD
+529 
-543 VNGNATTYD
+543 
-552 KKVTE
+552 
-557 WYVATVE
+557 
-564 ITEALA
+564 
-570 TNGNIGLDFFC
+570 
-581 WSMGAVTVGDYAFVT
+581 FVT
-596 SEQLETLFSTTYSTV
+596 SEQLETLFATTYSAV

-669 SANDIY
+669 TPNFAATGFDGVGGYVEKGTIEDGTSIRYNVYEATV
-675 KWNSVSTYQL
+675 NSGVSEARL
-685 SDGGAIA
+685 NIA
-692 YDGKYRT
+692 YGNNTGKWLLLPIKQTYSLVNS
-699 ATKLAEIIT
+699 ALQFID
-708 QSGNGAY
+708 GNG
-715 LGFNNI
+715 GWHTDNNYP
-721 TDKAGKYLVFAIKN
+721 TWFDKN
-735 NFEAIDTG
+735 
-743 TPPQKNNDGKGADIR
+743 GATI
-758 FFDEN
+758 
-763 GNSVTYDRSN
+763 TYDKDYTDWK
-773 SAIWYVAVIEITDE
+773 IMAVYLDSTSFPANGA
-787 LAAKGNIG
+787 LNVNFFLWNLGAVQIG
-795 LDLVCWSTGSAIVGD
+795 E
-810 YAFIT
+810 YAFVT

-867 GTQYIDPADLSASK
+867 QYIAPADLSASK
-881 DIINRYAKYGI
+881 DIIKQYAKYGI
-892 NVYTVGGVAN
+892 NVYTVGGISD

-928 DEIAAAVDAFNLANV
+928 DEIAAAVDTFNLANV

-958 AVASD
+958 AVTSD
-963 FSTYSAYL
+963 FSAYSAYL
-971 QYLYDKVLSKLKC
+971 QYLYDNVLSKLKC

-997 DAKGNPTLDSG
+997 DSKGNPTLDSG
-1008 WLDDVEAVATFAK
+1008 WLGDVEAVATFAK
-1021 TYGLKKNFFIQTMP
+1021 ANGLKKNFFIQTMP
-1035 YGLSGFNDS
+1035 YGSGGFNDS
-1044 HNRTPTK
+1044 HDRTPTK
-1051 ADITLQY
+1051 EDITLQY
-1058 YALLAYGYDSISLF
+1058 YVLLAYGYDSISLF

-1084 LDGQNAMIDR
+1084 LDGQNAMINR

-1125 AAVLKTSSF
+1125 AAVLKTNSLLT
-1134 FSVQAKKIG
+1134 SVHAKKIG

-1206 STSGEFTFTLGVGEG
+1206 STSGEFTFTLGVGES

>member
-1 MTLTN
+1 MILTN
-6 KRKRISGILLVFA
+6 KRKRISGILLVLA
-19 AIACIM
+19 VIACIM
-25 MGVWS
+25 TGVLS
-30 VHKTAAAVGEFE
+30 VHKTAAADGEFE

-56 MLIAT
+56 MLIVT

-110 LNYADAVLAVW
+110 LNYADAALAVW
-121 EITYDPNIEYEFKFY
+121 EITYDSNIEYEFKFY

-161 TKNVVTYT
+161 TKIVVTYT

-239 GAGSYAA
+239 GAGTYAA

-265 TTGTAGAMLNIAYGN
+265 ATGTAGAMLNIAYGN

-293 YTYNAGALQF
+293 YTYKAGALQF
-303 FNGKRYINDDE
+303 VKNGSEYINGDE
-314 ADKYPTVFDK
+314 ADNYPTVFDK

-377 EAQFNEYFATTYSAV
+377 EDQFNEFFGTTYSAV

-407 SETDVTYVG
+407 SETDVTCVG
-416 TPTAKTYANR
+416 TPETKSYANR
-426 VYSSMTTTDTVCDMF
+426 VYSSMAITDTVCDMF
-441 YEYDGITFN
+441 YEFDGITFN
-450 SANDIYKWKGVISSY
+450 TPNFTAINFGSGTYTEIGTVENETSIRNNVYEGKMVDGTSSAFLSIAYGDNTGKWLLLPIKQNYGYVGDKLQFIDGKGNYYTDNNYPKWYDTNGAEITYDTAYTDWMIMAIYLDEAYYPANGALSANFFVWRLGTV
-465 QVIDGGAM
+465 Q
-473 AYDGKYRPTTKKI
+473 
-486 ETISQSGD
+486 
-494 GAYFG
+494 
-499 FNDIGDKAGKY
+499 IGEY
-510 LVFAIKN
+510 
-517 GFTTTAI
+517 T
-524 DPTVP
+524 
-529 QWNGAGNATISYFD
+529 
-543 VNGNATTYD
+543 
-552 KKVTE
+552 
-557 WYVATVE
+557 
-564 ITEALA
+564 
-570 TNGNIGLDFFC
+570 
-581 WSMGAVTVGDYAFVT
+581 FVT
-596 SEQLETLFSTTYSTV
+596 SEQIETLFAKTYSTV

-657 NMFYEYEEITFN
+657 DMFYEYEEITFYSTN
-669 SANDIY
+669 TIY
-675 KWNSVSTYQL
+675 KWKGDVSSYQVI
-685 SDGGAIA
+685 DGGAMA
-692 YDGKYRT
+692 YDGKYRPI
-699 ATKLAEIIT
+699 TKKIETIS
-708 QSGNGAY
+708 QSGEGAY
-715 LGFNNI
+715 FGI
-721 TDKAGKYLVFAIKN
+721 DGIGDKAGKYLVFAIKN
-735 NFEAIDTG
+735 AFTAIDPTV
-743 TPPQKNNDGKGADIR
+743 PQCNNAGNATISY
-758 FFDEN
+758 FDAS
-763 GNSVTYDRSN
+763 GDVTTYDKKTTE
-773 SAIWYVAVIEITDE
+773 WYVAAIKITE
-787 LAAKGNIG
+787 ALAANGNIG
-795 LDLVCWSTGSAIVGD
+795 LDFFCWSAGAVTIGE
-810 YAFIT
+810 YAFVT

-867 GTQYIDPADLSASK
+867 QYIAPADLSASK
-881 DIINRYAKYGI
+881 DIIKQYAKYGI
-892 NVYTVGGVAN
+892 NVYTVGGIAD
-902 FASMG
+902 FASIG

-928 DEIAAAVDAFNLANV
+928 DEIAAAVDTFNLANV
-943 GNKVLIVNLLPSYAS
+943 GKKVLIVNLLPSYAS
-958 AVASD
+958 AVTSD

-971 QYLYDKVLSKLKC
+971 QYLYDNVLSKLKC

-1008 WLDDVEAVATFAK
+1008 WLGDVEAVATFAK
-1021 TYGLKKNFFIQTMP
+1021 ANGLKKNFFIQTMP
-1035 YGLSGFNDS
+1035 YGSGGFNDS
-1044 HNRTPTK
+1044 HDRTPTK

-1084 LDGQNAMIDR
+1084 LDGQNAMINR

-1111 LNKFDFILNRFSWD
+1111 LNKFDFILNRFSWE
-1125 AAVLKTSSF
+1125 AAVLKTNSLLT
-1134 FSVQAKKIG
+1134 SVQAKKIG

-1158 VDETRGR
+1158 VDKTRGR

-1186 TFSGETT
+1186 TFSGETI

-1206 STSGEFTFTLGVGEG
+1206 STSGEFTFTLGVGES

>member
-1 MTLTN
+1 MILTN
-6 KRKRISGILLVFA
+6 KRKRISGILLVLA
-19 AIACIM
+19 VIACIM
-25 MGVWS
+25 TGVLS
-30 VHKTAAAVGEFE
+30 VHKTAAADGEFE

-56 MLIAT
+56 MLIVT

-110 LNYADAVLAVW
+110 LNYADAALAVW

-169 EVKHYVRNINGSYTL
+169 EVKHYIRNINGSYTL

-239 GAGSYAA
+239 GAGTYAA

-265 TTGTAGAMLNIAYGN
+265 TMGTAGAMLNIAYGN

-293 YTYNAGALQF
+293 YTYKAGALQF
-303 FNGKRYINDDE
+303 VKNGNEYINGDE
-314 ADKYPTVFDK
+314 ADNYPTVFDK

-377 EAQFNEYFATTYSAV
+377 EDQFNKFFATTYSAV

-407 SETDVTYVG
+407 SETDVTCVG
-416 TPTAKTYANR
+416 TPETKSYANR
-426 VYSSMTTTDTVCDMF
+426 VYSSMAITDTVCDMF
-441 YEYDGITFN
+441 YEFDGITFN
-450 SANDIYKWKGVISSY
+450 TPNFATINFGSGTYTEIGTVENETSIRNNVYEGKMGDGTPSAFLSIAYGDNTGKWLLLPIKQNYGYVGDKL
-465 QVIDGGAM
+465 QFIDGKGNYYTDNNYPKW
-473 AYDGKYRPTTKKI
+473 YDT
-486 ETISQSGD
+486 
-494 GAYFG
+494 
-499 FNDIGDKAGKY
+499 
-510 LVFAIKN
+510 
-517 GFTTTAI
+517 
-524 DPTVP
+524 
-529 QWNGAGNATISYFD
+529 NGAEI
-543 VNGNATTYD
+543 TYD
-552 KKVTE
+552 TAYTDWMIMAIYLDEAYYPANGALSVNFFV
-557 WYVATVE
+557 WRLGTVQ
-564 ITEALA
+564 
-570 TNGNIGLDFFC
+570 IGEY
-581 WSMGAVTVGDYAFVT
+581 TFVT
-596 SEQLETLFSTTYSTV
+596 SEQLETLFATTYSTV

-657 NMFYEYEEITFN
+657 NMFYEYEEITFYSTN
-669 SANDIY
+669 TIY
-675 KWNSVSTYQL
+675 KWKGDVSSYQVI
-685 SDGGAIA
+685 DGGAMA
-692 YDGKYRT
+692 YDGKYRPT
-699 ATKLAEIIT
+699 TKKIETIS
-708 QSGNGAY
+708 QSGEGAY
-715 LGFNNI
+715 FGI
-721 TDKAGKYLVFAIKN
+721 DGIGDKAGKYLVFAIKN
-735 NFEAIDTG
+735 AFMAIDPTV
-743 TPPQKNNDGKGADIR
+743 PQCNNAGNATISY
-758 FFDEN
+758 FDAN
-763 GNSVTYDRSN
+763 GDVTTYDKKTTE
-773 SAIWYVAVIEITDE
+773 WYVAAIKITE
-787 LAAKGNIG
+787 ALAANGNIG
-795 LDLVCWSTGSAIVGD
+795 LDFFCWSTGAVTVGE
-810 YAFIT
+810 YAFVT

-867 GTQYIDPADLSASK
+867 QYIAPADLSASK
-881 DIINRYAKYGI
+881 DIIKQYAKYGI
-892 NVYTVGGVAN
+892 NVYTVGGIAD
-902 FASMG
+902 FASIG

-928 DEIAAAVDAFNLANV
+928 DEIAAAVDTFNLANV
-943 GNKVLIVNLLPSYAS
+943 GKKVLIVNLLPSYAS
-958 AVASD
+958 AVTSD
-963 FSTYSAYL
+963 FSSYSAYL
-971 QYLYDKVLSKLKC
+971 QYLYDKVLLKLEC

-1008 WLDDVEAVATFAK
+1008 WLDDVEVVATFAK
-1021 TYGLKKNFFIQTMP
+1021 ANGLKKNFFIQTMP
-1035 YGLSGFNDS
+1035 YGSGGFNDS
-1044 HNRTPTK
+1044 HDRTPTK
-1051 ADITLQY
+1051 EDITLQY
-1058 YALLAYGYDSISLF
+1058 YVLLAYGYDSISLF

-1125 AAVLKTSSF
+1125 AAVLKTSSLLT
-1134 FSVQAKKIG
+1134 SVQAKKIG

-1206 STSGEFTFTLGVGEG
+1206 STSGEFTFTLGVGES

>member
-1 MTLTN
+1 MILTN
-6 KRKRISGILLVFA
+6 KRKRISGILLVLA
-19 AIACIM
+19 VIACIM
-25 MGVWS
+25 TGVLS
-30 VHKTAAAVGEFE
+30 VHKTAAADGEFE
-42 CSETKCLLSNDKTG
+42 CGETKCLLSNDKTG
-56 MLIAT
+56 MLIVT

-110 LNYADAVLAVW
+110 LNYADAALAVW
-121 EITYDPNIEYEFKFY
+121 EITYDSNIEYEFKFY

-190 VPCMGTPSAKTYA
+190 VICMGTPTAKTYA

-217 NMYYELDGITFNVP
+217 NMYYELDGITFNSANTIYKWKPDVSSYQISDGGAMTYDGEYRP
-231 NFTPTGFD
+231 ATKKVETISQSAEGAYLGFD
-239 GAGSYAA
+239 G
-246 KGTVKDGENVYNNV
+246 
-260 YEGNV
+260 
-265 TTGTAGAMLNIAYGN
+265 
-280 NVGKWLLIPVQHS
+280 VGDK
-293 YTYNAGALQF
+293 
-303 FNGKRYINDDE
+303 
-314 ADKYPTVFDK
+314 ADKYLVFAIKNAFTAIDPTVPQCNNAGNATISYFDV
-324 NGTVMSYDKNY
+324 NGNATTYDKNVTEWY
-335 TDWMIMSI
+335 IAVVQITDA
-343 YLDANEFS
+343 LA
-351 ANGALQINL
+351 ANGNIGLDFFCWSA
-360 FLWRLG
+360 G
-366 TVQIGEYTYLT
+366 TVTVGDYAFISQE
-377 EAQFNEYFATTYSAV
+377 QYFDFFGTTYSAV

-426 VYSSMTTTDTVCDMF
+426 VYSSMTITDTVCDMF
-441 YEYDGITFN
+441 YEFDGITFN
-450 SANDIYKWKGVISSY
+450 SANSIYKYKQDMPNYQIS
-465 QVIDGGAM
+465 DGGAM
-473 AYDGKYRPTTKKI
+473 SYDGKYRPSTKKV
-486 ETISQSGD
+486 ETISQSGE

-499 FNDIGDKAGKY
+499 FSDIGDKAGKY

-517 GFTTTAI
+517 AFTAI

-529 QWNGAGNATISYFD
+529 QCNNVGNAIISYFGI
-543 VNGNATTYD
+543 NGNATTYD
-552 KKVTE
+552 KSVTE
-557 WYVATVE
+557 WYVAAVE

-570 TNGNIGLDFFC
+570 ANGNIGLDFFC
-581 WSMGAVTVGDYAFVT
+581 WSAGAVTVGDYAFVT
-596 SEQLETLFSTTYSTV
+596 SEQLETLFATTYSTV

-657 NMFYEYEEITFN
+657 NIYYEYDEITFYSTN
-669 SANDIY
+669 TIY
-675 KWNSVSTYQL
+675 KWKGDISSYQVI
-685 SDGGAIA
+685 DGGAMA
-692 YDGKYRT
+692 YDGKYRPT
-699 ATKLAEIIT
+699 TKKIETISQSAE
-708 QSGNGAY
+708 GAY
-715 LGFNNI
+715 FGI
-721 TDKAGKYLVFAIKN
+721 DGIGDKAGKYLVFAIKN
-735 NFEAIDTG
+735 AFTAIDPTV
-743 TPPQKNNDGKGADIR
+743 PQCNNAGNATISY
-758 FFDEN
+758 FDAN
-763 GNSVTYDRSN
+763 GDVTIYDKKTTE
-773 SAIWYVAVIEITDE
+773 WYVAAIKITE
-787 LAAKGNIG
+787 ALAANGNIG
-795 LDLVCWSTGSAIVGD
+795 LDFFCWSAGAVTIGE
-810 YAFIT
+810 YAFVT

-867 GTQYIDPADLSASK
+867 QYIAPADLSASK
-881 DIINRYAKYGI
+881 DIIKQYAKYGI
-892 NVYTVGGVAN
+892 NVYTVGGIAD
-902 FASMG
+902 FASIG

-928 DEIAAAVDAFNLANV
+928 DEIAAAVDTFNLANV
-943 GNKVLIVNLLPSYAS
+943 GKKVLIVNLLPSYAS
-958 AVASD
+958 AVTSD

-971 QYLYDKVLSKLKC
+971 QYLYDNVLSKLKC

-1008 WLDDVEAVATFAK
+1008 WLGDVEAVATFAK
-1021 TYGLKKNFFIQTMP
+1021 ANGLKKNFFIQTMP
-1035 YGLSGFNDS
+1035 YGSGGFNDS
-1044 HNRTPTK
+1044 HDRTPTK
-1051 ADITLQY
+1051 EDITLQY
-1058 YALLAYGYDSISLF
+1058 YVLLAYGYDSISLF

-1084 LDGQNAMIDR
+1084 LDGQNAMINR

-1125 AAVLKTSSF
+1125 AAVLKTNSLLT
-1134 FSVQAKKIG
+1134 SVHAKKIG

-1186 TFSGETT
+1186 TFSGETI

-1206 STSGEFTFTLGVGEG
+1206 STSGEFTFTLGVGES

>member
-121 EITYDPNIEYEFKFY
+121 EITYDSNIEYEFKFY

-151 QDPEQIVYGK
+151 QDPEQIVYSE

-169 EVKHYVRNINGSYTL
+169 EVKHYIRNINGSYTL
-184 KETETN
+184 KENETN
-190 VPCMGTPSAKTYA
+190 VPCMGTPLAKTYA

-217 NMYYELDGITFNVP
+217 NMYYELEGVTFYSANNIYKWKPDVSSYRVIDGGATTYNSEYRPATKKIETISQSGEGAYFGIDGIGDKTGKYLIFAIKNAFTAIDPTVP
-231 NFTPTGFD
+231 QCNNAGNATIKYFD
-239 GAGSYAA
+239 ANG
-246 KGTVKDGENVYNNV
+246 D
-260 YEGNV
+260 V
-265 TTGTAGAMLNIAYGN
+265 TTYDKTTSEWYVAAIEITEALAANGNIGLDFFSWSAGTAI
-280 NVGKWLLIPVQHS
+280 VGDYAFITQE
-293 YTYNAGALQF
+293 QF
-303 FNGKRYINDDE
+303 
-314 ADKYPTVFDK
+314 
-324 NGTVMSYDKNY
+324 
-335 TDWMIMSI
+335 
-343 YLDANEFS
+343 LEFF
-351 ANGALQINL
+351 G
-360 FLWRLG
+360 
-366 TVQIGEYTYLT
+366 
-377 EAQFNEYFATTYSAV
+377 TTYSAV

-407 SETDVTYVG
+407 SETDVTCVG
-416 TPTAKTYANR
+416 TPETKSYANR
-426 VYSSMTTTDTVCDMF
+426 VYSSMTITDTVCDMF
-441 YEYDGITFN
+441 YEFDGITFN
-450 SANDIYKWKGVISSY
+450 VPNFTAINFGSGTYTEIGTVENETSIRNNVYEGKMVDGTSSAFLSIAYGDNTGKWLLLPIKQNYGYVGDKLQFIDGKGNYYTDNNYPKWYDANGTEITYDTACADWMIMAIYLDETHYPANGALSANFFVWRLGTV
-465 QVIDGGAM
+465 Q
-473 AYDGKYRPTTKKI
+473 
-486 ETISQSGD
+486 
-494 GAYFG
+494 
-499 FNDIGDKAGKY
+499 IGEY
-510 LVFAIKN
+510 
-517 GFTTTAI
+517 T
-524 DPTVP
+524 
-529 QWNGAGNATISYFD
+529 
-543 VNGNATTYD
+543 
-552 KKVTE
+552 
-557 WYVATVE
+557 
-564 ITEALA
+564 
-570 TNGNIGLDFFC
+570 
-581 WSMGAVTVGDYAFVT
+581 FVT
-596 SEQLETLFSTTYSTV
+596 SEQIESLFATTYSTV

-669 SANDIY
+669 TPNFAATGFDGVGGYVEKGTIEDGTSIRYNVYEATV
-675 KWNSVSTYQL
+675 NSGVSEARL
-685 SDGGAIA
+685 NIA
-692 YDGKYRT
+692 YGNNTGKWLLLPIKQTYSLVNS
-699 ATKLAEIIT
+699 ALQFID
-708 QSGNGAY
+708 GNG
-715 LGFNNI
+715 GWH
-721 TDKAGKYLVFAIKN
+721 
-735 NFEAIDTG
+735 
-743 TPPQKNNDGKGADIR
+743 NDDNYPTWFDINGATI
-758 FFDEN
+758 
-763 GNSVTYDRSN
+763 TYDS
-773 SAIWYVAVIEITDE
+773 SYIGWKIMAVYLDSTSFPVNGA
-787 LAAKGNIG
+787 LNVNFFLWNLGAVQIG
-795 LDLVCWSTGSAIVGD
+795 E
-810 YAFIT
+810 YAFVT

-867 GTQYIDPADLSASK
+867 QYIAPADLSASQ
-881 DIINRYAKYGI
+881 DIIKQYAKYGI
-892 NVYTVGGVAN
+892 NVYTVGGIADFV
-902 FASMG
+902 SIG

-928 DEIAAAVDAFNLANV
+928 DEIAAAVDTFNLANV

-958 AVASD
+958 AVTSD

-971 QYLYDKVLSKLKC
+971 QYLYDNVLSKLKC

-1021 TYGLKKNFFIQTMP
+1021 ANGLKKNFFIQTMP
-1035 YGLSGFNDS
+1035 YGLGGFNDS
-1044 HNRTPTK
+1044 HDRTPTK
-1051 ADITLQY
+1051 EDITLQY
-1058 YALLAYGYDSISLF
+1058 YVLLAYGYDSISLF

-1084 LDGQNAMIDR
+1084 LDGQNAMINR

-1111 LNKFDFILNRFSWD
+1111 LNKFDFILNRFSWE
-1125 AAVLKTSSF
+1125 AAVLKTNSLLT
-1134 FSVQAKKIG
+1134 SVQAKKIG

-1158 VDETRGR
+1158 VDKTRGR

-1186 TFSGETT
+1186 TFSGETI

-1206 STSGEFTFTLGVGEG
+1206 STSGKFTFTLGVGES

>member
-110 LNYADAVLAVW
+110 LNYADAALAVW

-136 AKVGKLGSDGQTVVK
+136 AKVGKFGSDGQTVVK

-169 EVKHYVRNINGSYTL
+169 EVKHYIRNINGSYTL

-217 NMYYELDGITFNVP
+217 NMYYELEGVTFYSANNIYKWKPDVSSYQIIDAGATTYNSEYRPATKKIETISQSGEGAYFGIDGIGDKAGKYLIFAIKNAFTAIDPTVP
-231 NFTPTGFD
+231 QCNNAGNATINYFD
-239 GAGSYAA
+239 ANG
-246 KGTVKDGENVYNNV
+246 D
-260 YEGNV
+260 V
-265 TTGTAGAMLNIAYGN
+265 TTYDKTTTEWYVAAIEITEALVKNGNIGLDFFCWSAGTAI
-280 NVGKWLLIPVQHS
+280 VGDYAFISQEQ
-293 YTYNAGALQF
+293 YFDF
-303 FNGKRYINDDE
+303 FG
-314 ADKYPTVFDK
+314 
-324 NGTVMSYDKNY
+324 
-335 TDWMIMSI
+335 
-343 YLDANEFS
+343 
-351 ANGALQINL
+351 
-360 FLWRLG
+360 
-366 TVQIGEYTYLT
+366 
-377 EAQFNEYFATTYSAV
+377 TTYSAV

-407 SETDVTYVG
+407 SETDVTCVG
-416 TPTAKTYANR
+416 TPETKSYASR
-426 VYSSMTTTDTVCDMF
+426 VYSSTTITDTVCDMF

-450 SANDIYKWKGVISSY
+450 SASDIYKWKGVISSY
-465 QVIDGGAM
+465 RVIDGGAM

-486 ETISQSGD
+486 ETISQSGE

-657 NMFYEYEEITFN
+657 NMFYEYEEITFSTPNFTATGFDGVGGYVEKGTIEDGTSIRCNVYEATVN
-669 SANDIY
+669 S
-675 KWNSVSTYQL
+675 
-685 SDGGAIA
+685 GAGEARLNIA
-692 YDGKYRT
+692 YGNNTDKWLILPVKQIYSQVNSELQFIDGSGGWHTDNNYPT
-699 ATKLAEIIT
+699 WFDISGATIT
-708 QSGNGAY
+708 YDSSYTGWKIMAVYLDSTSFPANGALNVNFFLWN
-715 LGFNNI
+715 LG
-721 TDKAGKYLVFAIKN
+721 
-735 NFEAIDTG
+735 
-743 TPPQKNNDGKGADIR
+743 
-758 FFDEN
+758 
-763 GNSVTYDRSN
+763 
-773 SAIWYVAVIEITDE
+773 AVQ
-787 LAAKGNIG
+787 IG
-795 LDLVCWSTGSAIVGD
+795 E
-810 YAFIT
+810 YAFVT

-867 GTQYIDPADLSASK
+867 QYIAPADLSASK
-881 DIINRYAKYGI
+881 DIIKQYAKYGI
-892 NVYTVGGVAN
+892 NVYTVGGIDD
-902 FASMG
+902 FASIG

-928 DEIAAAVDAFNLANV
+928 DEIAAAVDTFNLANV
-943 GNKVLIVNLLPSYAS
+943 GKKVLIVNLLPSYAS
-958 AVASD
+958 VVTSD

-971 QYLYDKVLSKLKC
+971 QYLYDNVLSKLKC

-997 DAKGNPTLDSG
+997 DSKGNPTLDSG
-1008 WLDDVEAVATFAK
+1008 WLGDVEAVATFAK
-1021 TYGLKKNFFIQTMP
+1021 ANGLKKNFFIQTMP
-1035 YGLSGFNDS
+1035 YGSGGFNDS
-1044 HNRTPTK
+1044 HDRTPTK
-1051 ADITLQY
+1051 EDIMLQY
-1058 YALLAYGYDSISLF
+1058 YVLLAYGYDSISLF

-1084 LDGQNAMIDR
+1084 LDGQNAMINR

-1125 AAVLKTSSF
+1125 AAVLKTNSLLT
-1134 FSVQAKKIG
+1134 SVQAEKIG

-1186 TFSGETT
+1186 TFSGETI

-1206 STSGEFTFTLGVGEG
+1206 STSGEFMFTLGVGES

>member
-1 MTLTN
+1 MILTN
-6 KRKRISGILLVFA
+6 KRKRISGILLVLA
-19 AIACIM
+19 VIACIM
-25 MGVWS
+25 TGVLS
-30 VHKTAAAVGEFE
+30 VHKTAAADGEFE

-56 MLIAT
+56 MLIVT

-110 LNYADAVLAVW
+110 LNYADAALAVW

-169 EVKHYVRNINGSYTL
+169 EVKHYIRNINGSYTL

-239 GAGSYAA
+239 GAGTYAA

-265 TTGTAGAMLNIAYGN
+265 TMGTAGAMLNIAYGN

-293 YTYNAGALQF
+293 YTYKAGALQF
-303 FNGKRYINDDE
+303 VKNGNEYINGDE
-314 ADKYPTVFDK
+314 ADNYPTVFDK

-377 EAQFNEYFATTYSAV
+377 EDQFNKFFATTYSAV

-407 SETDVTYVG
+407 SETDVTCVG
-416 TPTAKTYANR
+416 TPETKSYANR
-426 VYSSMTTTDTVCDMF
+426 VYSSMAITDTVCDMF
-441 YEYDGITFN
+441 YEFDGITFN
-450 SANDIYKWKGVISSY
+450 TPNFATINFGSGTYTEIGTVENETSIRNNVYEGKMGDGTPSAFLSIAYGDNTGKWLLLPIKQNYGYVGDKL
-465 QVIDGGAM
+465 QFIDGKGNYYTDNNYPKW
-473 AYDGKYRPTTKKI
+473 YDT
-486 ETISQSGD
+486 
-494 GAYFG
+494 
-499 FNDIGDKAGKY
+499 
-510 LVFAIKN
+510 
-517 GFTTTAI
+517 
-524 DPTVP
+524 
-529 QWNGAGNATISYFD
+529 NGAEI
-543 VNGNATTYD
+543 TYD
-552 KKVTE
+552 TAYTDWMIMAIYLDEAYYPANGALSVNFFV
-557 WYVATVE
+557 WRLGTVQ
-564 ITEALA
+564 
-570 TNGNIGLDFFC
+570 IGEY
-581 WSMGAVTVGDYAFVT
+581 TFVT
-596 SEQLETLFSTTYSTV
+596 SEQLETLFATTYSTV

-657 NMFYEYEEITFN
+657 NMFYEYEEITFYSTN
-669 SANDIY
+669 TIY
-675 KWNSVSTYQL
+675 KWKGDVSSYQVI
-685 SDGGAIA
+685 DGGAMA
-692 YDGKYRT
+692 YDGKYRPT
-699 ATKLAEIIT
+699 TKKIETIS
-708 QSGNGAY
+708 QSGEGAY
-715 LGFNNI
+715 FGI
-721 TDKAGKYLVFAIKN
+721 DGIGDKAGKYLVFAIKN
-735 NFEAIDTG
+735 AFMAIDPTV
-743 TPPQKNNDGKGADIR
+743 PQCNNAGNATISY
-758 FFDEN
+758 FDAN
-763 GNSVTYDRSN
+763 GDVTTYDKKTTE
-773 SAIWYVAVIEITDE
+773 WYVAAIKITE
-787 LAAKGNIG
+787 ALAANGNIG
-795 LDLVCWSTGSAIVGD
+795 LDFFCWSTGAVTVGE
-810 YAFIT
+810 YAFVT

-867 GTQYIDPADLSASK
+867 QYIAPADLSASK
-881 DIINRYAKYGI
+881 DIIKQYAKYGI
-892 NVYTVGGVAN
+892 NVYTVGGIAD
-902 FASMG
+902 FASIG

-928 DEIAAAVDAFNLANV
+928 DEIAAAVDTFNLANV
-943 GNKVLIVNLLPSYAS
+943 GKKVLIVNLLPSYAS
-958 AVASD
+958 AVTSD
-963 FSTYSAYL
+963 FSSYSAYL
-971 QYLYDKVLSKLKC
+971 QYLYDKVLLKLEC

-1008 WLDDVEAVATFAK
+1008 WLDDVEVVATFAK
-1021 TYGLKKNFFIQTMP
+1021 ANGLKKNFFIQTMP
-1035 YGLSGFNDS
+1035 YGSGGVNDS
-1044 HNRTPTK
+1044 HDRTPTK
-1051 ADITLQY
+1051 EDITLQY
-1058 YALLAYGYDSISLF
+1058 YVLLAYGYDSISLF

-1125 AAVLKTSSF
+1125 AAVLKTSSLLT
-1134 FSVQAKKIG
+1134 SVQAKKIG

-1206 STSGEFTFTLGVGEG
+1206 STSGEFTFTLGVGES

>member
-30 VHKTAAAVGEFE
+30 VHKTAAAEGEFE

-56 MLIAT
+56 MLIVT

-110 LNYADAVLAVW
+110 LTYADAALAVW
-121 EITYDPNIEYEFKFY
+121 EITYDSNIEYEFKFY

-161 TKNVVTYT
+161 TKNVVIYT

-190 VPCMGTPSAKTYA
+190 VICMGTPTAKTYA

-239 GAGSYAA
+239 GAGTYAA

-265 TTGTAGAMLNIAYGN
+265 ATGTAGAMLNIAYGN
-280 NVGKWLLIPVQHS
+280 NVGKWLLIPVRHS
-293 YTYNAGALQF
+293 YTYKAGALQF
-303 FNGKRYINDDE
+303 VKNGTEYINGDE
-314 ADKYPTVFDK
+314 ADNYPTVFDK
-324 NGTVMSYDKNY
+324 NGTVMSYDKGY

-377 EAQFNEYFATTYSAV
+377 EDQFNEFFGTTYSAV

-407 SETDVTYVG
+407 SETDVTCVG

-426 VYSSMTTTDTVCDMF
+426 VYSFMTITDTVCDMF
-441 YEYDGITFN
+441 YEFDGITFN
-450 SANDIYKWKGVISSY
+450 SANSIYKYKQDMPNY
-465 QVIDGGAM
+465 QICDGGAM
-473 AYDGKYRPTTKKI
+473 SYDGKYRPSTKKV
-486 ETISQSGD
+486 ETISQSGE

-499 FNDIGDKAGKY
+499 FSDIGDKAGKY

-517 GFTTTAI
+517 AFTAI

-529 QWNGAGNATISYFD
+529 QCNNAGNAIISYFGI
-543 VNGNATTYD
+543 NGNATTYD
-552 KKVTE
+552 KNVTE
-557 WYVATVE
+557 WYVAAVE

-570 TNGNIGLDFFC
+570 ANGNIGLDFFC
-581 WSMGAVTVGDYAFVT
+581 WSAGAVTVGDYAFVT
-596 SEQLETLFSTTYSTV
+596 SEQLETLFATTYSTV

-657 NMFYEYEEITFN
+657 NMFYEYEEITFYSTN
-669 SANDIY
+669 TIY
-675 KWNSVSTYQL
+675 KWKGDVSSYQVI
-685 SDGGAIA
+685 DGGAMA
-692 YDGKYRT
+692 YDGKYRST
-699 ATKLAEIIT
+699 TKKIETIS
-708 QSGNGAY
+708 QSGEGAY
-715 LGFNNI
+715 FGI
-721 TDKAGKYLVFAIKN
+721 DGIGDKAGKYLVFAIKN
-735 NFEAIDTG
+735 AFTAIDPTV
-743 TPPQKNNDGKGADIR
+743 PQCNNAGNATISY
-758 FFDEN
+758 FDAS
-763 GNSVTYDRSN
+763 GDVTTYDKKTTE
-773 SAIWYVAVIEITDE
+773 WYVAAIKITE
-787 LAAKGNIG
+787 ALAANGNIG
-795 LDLVCWSTGSAIVGD
+795 LDFFCWSAGAVTIGE
-810 YAFIT
+810 YAFVT

-867 GTQYIDPADLSASK
+867 QYIAPADLSASK
-881 DIINRYAKYGI
+881 DIIKQYAKYGI
-892 NVYTVGGVAN
+892 NVYTVGGIVD
-902 FASMG
+902 FASIG

-928 DEIAAAVDAFNLANV
+928 DEIAAAVDTFNLANV
-943 GNKVLIVNLLPSYAS
+943 GKKVLIVNLLPSYAS
-958 AVASD
+958 AVTSD

-971 QYLYDKVLSKLKC
+971 QYLYDNVLSKLKC

-997 DAKGNPTLDSG
+997 DAKGNPTLDLG

-1021 TYGLKKNFFIQTMP
+1021 ANGLKKNFFIQTMP
-1035 YGLSGFNDS
+1035 YGSGGFNDS
-1044 HNRTPTK
+1044 HDRTPTK

-1084 LDGQNAMIDR
+1084 LDGQNAMINR

-1111 LNKFDFILNRFSWD
+1111 LNKFDFILNRFSWE
-1125 AAVLKTSSF
+1125 AAVLKTSSLST
-1134 FSVQAKKIG
+1134 SVQAKKIG

-1186 TFSGETT
+1186 TFSGETI

-1206 STSGEFTFTLGVGEG
+1206 STSGEFTFTLGVGES

>member
-6 KRKRISGILLVFA
+6 KRKRIFGILLVFA

-25 MGVWS
+25 LGVWS
-30 VHKTAAAVGEFE
+30 VHKTAAAEGEFE

-110 LNYADAVLAVW
+110 LNYADAALAVW
-121 EITYDPNIEYEFKFY
+121 EITYDSNIEYEFKFY

-169 EVKHYVRNINGSYTL
+169 EVKHYIRNINGSYTL

-217 NMYYELDGITFNVP
+217 NMYYELEGVTFYSANNIYKWKPDVSSYQIIDAGATTYNSEYRPATKKIETISQSGEGAYFGIDGIGDKAGKYLIFAIKNAFTAIDPTVP
-231 NFTPTGFD
+231 QCNNAGNATINYFD
-239 GAGSYAA
+239 ANG
-246 KGTVKDGENVYNNV
+246 D
-260 YEGNV
+260 V
-265 TTGTAGAMLNIAYGN
+265 TTYDKTTTEWYVAAIEITEAFVKNGNIGLDFFCWSAGTAI
-280 NVGKWLLIPVQHS
+280 VGDYAFISQEQ
-293 YTYNAGALQF
+293 YFDF
-303 FNGKRYINDDE
+303 FG
-314 ADKYPTVFDK
+314 
-324 NGTVMSYDKNY
+324 
-335 TDWMIMSI
+335 
-343 YLDANEFS
+343 
-351 ANGALQINL
+351 
-360 FLWRLG
+360 
-366 TVQIGEYTYLT
+366 
-377 EAQFNEYFATTYSAV
+377 TTYSAV

-407 SETDVTYVG
+407 SETDVTCVG
-416 TPTAKTYANR
+416 TPETKSYASR
-426 VYSSMTTTDTVCDMF
+426 VYSSTTITDTVCDMF

-450 SANDIYKWKGVISSY
+450 SASDIYKWKGVISSY

-486 ETISQSGD
+486 ETISQSGE

-646 YSTATVIDGVC
+646 YSTASVIDGVC

-669 SANDIY
+669 TPNFAATGFDGVGGYVEKGTIEDGTSIRYNVYEATV
-675 KWNSVSTYQL
+675 NSGVSEARL
-685 SDGGAIA
+685 NIA
-692 YDGKYRT
+692 YGNNTGKWLLLPIKQTYSLVNS
-699 ATKLAEIIT
+699 ALQFID
-708 QSGNGAY
+708 GNG
-715 LGFNNI
+715 GWH
-721 TDKAGKYLVFAIKN
+721 
-735 NFEAIDTG
+735 
-743 TPPQKNNDGKGADIR
+743 NDDNYPTWFDINGATI
-758 FFDEN
+758 
-763 GNSVTYDRSN
+763 TYDS
-773 SAIWYVAVIEITDE
+773 SYIGWKIMAVYLDSTSFPVNGA
-787 LAAKGNIG
+787 LNVNFFLWNLGAVQIG
-795 LDLVCWSTGSAIVGD
+795 E
-810 YAFIT
+810 YAFVT

-843 YSDDMLEKIAAAGLT
+843 YSDDMLKKIAAAGLT

-867 GTQYIDPADLSASK
+867 QYIAPADLSASK
-881 DIINRYAKYGI
+881 DIIKQYAKYGI
-892 NVYTVGGVAN
+892 NVYTVGGIDD
-902 FASMG
+902 FASIG

-928 DEIAAAVDAFNLANV
+928 DEIAAAVDTFNLANV
-943 GNKVLIVNLLPSYAS
+943 GKKVLIVNLLPSYAS
-958 AVASD
+958 VVTSD

-971 QYLYDKVLSKLKC
+971 QYLYDNVLSKLKC

-997 DAKGNPTLDSG
+997 DSKGNPTLDSG
-1008 WLDDVEAVATFAK
+1008 WLGDVEAVATFAK
-1021 TYGLKKNFFIQTMP
+1021 ANGLKKNFFIQTMP
-1035 YGLSGFNDS
+1035 YGSGGFNDS
-1044 HNRTPTK
+1044 HDRTPTK
-1051 ADITLQY
+1051 EDIMLQY
-1058 YALLAYGYDSISLF
+1058 YVLLAYGYDSISLF

-1084 LDGQNAMIDR
+1084 LDGQNAMINR

-1125 AAVLKTSSF
+1125 AAVLKTNSLLT
-1134 FSVQAKKIG
+1134 SVQAEKIG

-1186 TFSGETT
+1186 TFSGETI

-1206 STSGEFTFTLGVGEG
+1206 STSGEFMFTLGVGES

>member
-6 KRKRISGILLVFA
+6 KRKRIFGILLVFA

-25 MGVWS
+25 LGVGS
-30 VHKTAAAVGEFE
+30 MHKTAAADGEFE
-42 CSETKCLLSNDKTG
+42 YSETKCLLSNDKTG

-61 AIKNYDYVYE
+61 AIKNYEYVYE

-110 LNYADAVLAVW
+110 SNYAGAALAVW
-121 EITYDPNIEYEFKFY
+121 EITYDSNIEYEFKFY

-151 QDPEQIVYGK
+151 QDPEKIVYSE

-169 EVKHYVRNINGSYTL
+169 EVKHYIRNINGSYTL

-190 VPCMGTPSAKTYA
+190 VTCMGTPTAKTYA

-217 NMYYELDGITFNVP
+217 NMYYELDGITFNSANTIYKWKPDVSSYQISDGGAMTYDGEYRP
-231 NFTPTGFD
+231 ATKKVETISQSAEGAYLGFD
-239 GAGSYAA
+239 GIGDKAGKYLVFAIKNA
-246 KGTVKDGENVYNNV
+246 FTAIDPTVPQCN
-260 YEGNV
+260 
-265 TTGTAGAMLNIAYGN
+265 
-280 NVGKWLLIPVQHS
+280 
-293 YTYNAGALQF
+293 NAGNATISYF
-303 FNGKRYINDDE
+303 DVNGN
-314 ADKYPTVFDK
+314 AT
-324 NGTVMSYDKNY
+324 TYDKNVTEWY
-335 TDWMIMSI
+335 IAVVQITDA
-343 YLDANEFS
+343 LA
-351 ANGALQINL
+351 ANGNIGLDFFCWSA
-360 FLWRLG
+360 G
-366 TVQIGEYTYLT
+366 TVTVGDYAFISQE
-377 EAQFNEYFATTYSAV
+377 QYFDFFGTTYSAV

-426 VYSSMTTTDTVCDMF
+426 VYSSMTITDTVCDMF
-441 YEYDGITFN
+441 YEFDGITFN
-450 SANDIYKWKGVISSY
+450 SANSIYKYKQDMPNYQIS
-465 QVIDGGAM
+465 DGGAM
-473 AYDGKYRPTTKKI
+473 SYDGKYRPSTKKV
-486 ETISQSGD
+486 ETISQSGE

-499 FNDIGDKAGKY
+499 FSDIGDKAGKY

-517 GFTTTAI
+517 AFTAI

-529 QWNGAGNATISYFD
+529 QCNNAGNAIISYFGI
-543 VNGNATTYD
+543 NGNATTYD
-552 KKVTE
+552 KNVTE
-557 WYVATVE
+557 WYVAAVE

-570 TNGNIGLDFFC
+570 ANGNIGLDFFC
-581 WSMGAVTVGDYAFVT
+581 WSAGAVTVGDYAFVT
-596 SEQLETLFSTTYSTV
+596 SEQLETLFATTYSTV

-657 NMFYEYEEITFN
+657 NIYYEYDEITFYSTN
-669 SANDIY
+669 TIY
-675 KWNSVSTYQL
+675 KWKGDISSYQVI
-685 SDGGAIA
+685 DGGAMA
-692 YDGKYRT
+692 YDGKYRPT
-699 ATKLAEIIT
+699 TKKIETISQSAE
-708 QSGNGAY
+708 GAY
-715 LGFNNI
+715 FGI
-721 TDKAGKYLVFAIKN
+721 DGIGDKAGKYLVFAIKN
-735 NFEAIDTG
+735 AFTAIDPTV
-743 TPPQKNNDGKGADIR
+743 PQCNNAGNATISY
-758 FFDEN
+758 FDAN
-763 GNSVTYDRSN
+763 GDVTTYDKKTTE
-773 SAIWYVAVIEITDE
+773 WYVAAIKITE
-787 LAAKGNIG
+787 ALAANGNIG
-795 LDLVCWSTGSAIVGD
+795 LDFFCWSAGAVTIGE
-810 YAFIT
+810 YAFVT

-867 GTQYIDPADLSASK
+867 QYINPSDLSASK
-881 DIINRYAKYGI
+881 DIIKQYAKYGI
-892 NVYTVGGVAN
+892 NVYTVGGIADFAN
-902 FASMG
+902 MG
-907 DFANYGNVLGLM
+907 DFANCGNVLGLM

-928 DEIAAAVDAFNLANV
+928 DEIAAAVDTFNLANA
-943 GNKVLIVNLLPSYAS
+943 GKKVLIVNLLPSYAS
-958 AVASD
+958 AVTSD
-963 FSTYSAYL
+963 FSSYSAYL
-971 QYLYDKVLSKLKC
+971 QYLYDNVLLKLKC

-1035 YGLSGFNDS
+1035 YGAGGFNDS
-1044 HNRTPTK
+1044 HDRTPTK

-1084 LDGQNAMIDR
+1084 LDGQNAMINR

-1125 AAVLKTSSF
+1125 AAVLKTSPLLTSA
-1134 FSVQAKKIG
+1134 QAKKIG

-1165 EAYCVVNYNDTSLNY
+1165 EAYCVVNYNDTSLKY
-1180 TNTITL
+1180 TNTVSL

-1193 LTVIQNGG
+1193 LTVIKNGV
-1201 FRTVT
+1201 FSTVT
-1206 STSGEFTFTLGVGEG
+1206 SANGTFTFELGVGEG
-1221 IIVIK
+1221 IVVIK

>member
-1 MTLTN
+1 MILTN
-6 KRKRISGILLVFA
+6 KRKRISGILLVLA
-19 AIACIM
+19 VIACIM
-25 MGVWS
+25 TGVLS
-30 VHKTAAAVGEFE
+30 VHKTAAAEGEFE

-56 MLIAT
+56 MLIVT

-110 LNYADAVLAVW
+110 LNYADAALAVW
-121 EITYDPNIEYEFKFY
+121 EITYDSNIEYEFKFY

-169 EVKHYVRNINGSYTL
+169 EVKHYIRNINGSYTL

-217 NMYYELDGITFNVP
+217 NMYYELEGVTFYSANNIYKWKPDVSSYRVIDGGATTYNSEYRPATKKIETISQSGEGAYFGIDGIGDKTGKYLIFAIKNAFTAIDPTVP
-231 NFTPTGFD
+231 QCNNAGNATIKYFD
-239 GAGSYAA
+239 ANG
-246 KGTVKDGENVYNNV
+246 D
-260 YEGNV
+260 V
-265 TTGTAGAMLNIAYGN
+265 TTYDKTTSEWYVAAIEITEALAANGNIGLDFFSWSAGTAI
-280 NVGKWLLIPVQHS
+280 VGDYAFITQE
-293 YTYNAGALQF
+293 QF
-303 FNGKRYINDDE
+303 
-314 ADKYPTVFDK
+314 
-324 NGTVMSYDKNY
+324 
-335 TDWMIMSI
+335 
-343 YLDANEFS
+343 LEFF
-351 ANGALQINL
+351 G
-360 FLWRLG
+360 
-366 TVQIGEYTYLT
+366 
-377 EAQFNEYFATTYSAV
+377 TTYSAV

-407 SETDVTYVG
+407 SETDVTCVG
-416 TPTAKTYANR
+416 TPETKSYANR
-426 VYSSMTTTDTVCDMF
+426 IYSSMAITDTVCDMF
-441 YEYDGITFN
+441 YEFDGITFN
-450 SANDIYKWKGVISSY
+450 VPNFTAINFGSGTYTEIGTVENETSIRNNVYEGKMVDGTSSAFLSIAYGDNTGKWLLLPIKQNYGYVGDKLQFIDGKGNYYTDNNYPKWYDANGTEITYDTACADWMIMAIYLDETHYPANGALSANFFVWRLGTV
-465 QVIDGGAM
+465 Q
-473 AYDGKYRPTTKKI
+473 
-486 ETISQSGD
+486 
-494 GAYFG
+494 
-499 FNDIGDKAGKY
+499 IGEY
-510 LVFAIKN
+510 
-517 GFTTTAI
+517 T
-524 DPTVP
+524 
-529 QWNGAGNATISYFD
+529 
-543 VNGNATTYD
+543 
-552 KKVTE
+552 
-557 WYVATVE
+557 
-564 ITEALA
+564 
-570 TNGNIGLDFFC
+570 
-581 WSMGAVTVGDYAFVT
+581 FVT
-596 SEQLETLFSTTYSTV
+596 SEQLETLFATTYSTV

-669 SANDIY
+669 TPNFAATGFDGVGGYVEKGTIEDGTSIRYNVYEATV
-675 KWNSVSTYQL
+675 NS
-685 SDGGAIA
+685 GAGEARLNIA
-692 YDGKYRT
+692 YGNNTGKWLLLPIKQTYSLVNS
-699 ATKLAEIIT
+699 ALQFID
-708 QSGNGAY
+708 GNG
-715 LGFNNI
+715 GWH
-721 TDKAGKYLVFAIKN
+721 
-735 NFEAIDTG
+735 
-743 TPPQKNNDGKGADIR
+743 NDDNYPTWFDINGATI
-758 FFDEN
+758 
-763 GNSVTYDRSN
+763 TYDS
-773 SAIWYVAVIEITDE
+773 SYTGWKIMAVYLDSTSFPANGA
-787 LAAKGNIG
+787 LNVNFFLWNLGAVQIG
-795 LDLVCWSTGSAIVGD
+795 E
-810 YAFIT
+810 YAFVT

-867 GTQYIDPADLSASK
+867 QHIAPADLSASK
-881 DIINRYAKYGI
+881 DIIKQYAKYGI
-892 NVYTVGGVAN
+892 NVYTVGGIAD
-902 FASMG
+902 FASIG

-928 DEIAAAVDAFNLANV
+928 DEIAAAVDTFNLANV
-943 GNKVLIVNLLPSYAS
+943 GKKVLIVNLLPSYAS
-958 AVASD
+958 AVTSD

-971 QYLYDKVLSKLKC
+971 QYLYDNVLSKLKC

-1008 WLDDVEAVATFAK
+1008 WLGDVEAVATFAK
-1021 TYGLKKNFFIQTMP
+1021 ANGLKKNFFIQTMP
-1035 YGLSGFNDS
+1035 YGSGGFNDS
-1044 HNRTPTK
+1044 HDRTPTK
-1051 ADITLQY
+1051 EDITLQY
-1058 YALLAYGYDSISLF
+1058 YVLLAYGYDSISLF

-1084 LDGQNAMIDR
+1084 LDGQNAMINR

-1125 AAVLKTSSF
+1125 AAVLKTNSLLT
-1134 FSVQAKKIG
+1134 SVQAKKIG

-1158 VDETRGR
+1158 VDKTRGR

-1186 TFSGETT
+1186 TFSGETI

-1206 STSGEFTFTLGVGEG
+1206 STSGKFTFTLGVGES

>member
-6 KRKRISGILLVFA
+6 KRKRISGILLVLA
-19 AIACIM
+19 VIACIM
-25 MGVWS
+25 TGVLS
-30 VHKTAAAVGEFE
+30 VHKTAAADGEFE

-56 MLIAT
+56 MLIVT

-110 LNYADAVLAVW
+110 LNYADAALAVW
-121 EITYDPNIEYEFKFY
+121 EITYDSNIEYEFKFY

-190 VPCMGTPSAKTYA
+190 VICMGTPTAKTYA

-239 GAGSYAA
+239 GAGTYAA

-265 TTGTAGAMLNIAYGN
+265 ATGTAGAMLNIAYGN

-293 YTYNAGALQF
+293 YTYKAGALQF
-303 FNGKRYINDDE
+303 VKNGSEYINGDE
-314 ADKYPTVFDK
+314 ADNYPTVFDK

-377 EAQFNEYFATTYSAV
+377 EDQFNEFFGTTYSAV

-407 SETDVTYVG
+407 SETDVTCVG
-416 TPTAKTYANR
+416 TPETKSYANR
-426 VYSSMTTTDTVCDMF
+426 VYSSMAITDTVCDMF
-441 YEYDGITFN
+441 YEFDGITFN
-450 SANDIYKWKGVISSY
+450 TPNFTAINFGSGTYTEIGTVENETSIRNNVYEGKMVDGTSSAFLSIAYGDNTGKWLLLPIKQNYGYVGDKLQFIDGKDNYYTDNNYPKWYDTNGAEITYDTAYTDWMIMAIYLDEAYYPANGALSANFFVWRLGTV
-465 QVIDGGAM
+465 Q
-473 AYDGKYRPTTKKI
+473 
-486 ETISQSGD
+486 
-494 GAYFG
+494 
-499 FNDIGDKAGKY
+499 IGEY
-510 LVFAIKN
+510 
-517 GFTTTAI
+517 T
-524 DPTVP
+524 
-529 QWNGAGNATISYFD
+529 
-543 VNGNATTYD
+543 
-552 KKVTE
+552 
-557 WYVATVE
+557 
-564 ITEALA
+564 
-570 TNGNIGLDFFC
+570 
-581 WSMGAVTVGDYAFVT
+581 FVT
-596 SEQLETLFSTTYSTV
+596 SEQIETLFAKTYSTV

-657 NMFYEYEEITFN
+657 DMFYEYEEITFYSTN
-669 SANDIY
+669 TIY
-675 KWNSVSTYQL
+675 KWKGDVSSYQVI
-685 SDGGAIA
+685 DGGAMA
-692 YDGKYRT
+692 YDGKYRPI
-699 ATKLAEIIT
+699 TKKIETIS
-708 QSGNGAY
+708 QSGEGAY
-715 LGFNNI
+715 FGI
-721 TDKAGKYLVFAIKN
+721 DGIGDKAGKYLVFAIKN
-735 NFEAIDTG
+735 AFTAIDPTV
-743 TPPQKNNDGKGADIR
+743 PQCNNAGNATISY
-758 FFDEN
+758 FDAN
-763 GNSVTYDRSN
+763 GDVTTYDKKTTE
-773 SAIWYVAVIEITDE
+773 WYVAAIKITE
-787 LAAKGNIG
+787 ALAANGNIG
-795 LDLVCWSTGSAIVGD
+795 LDFFCWSAGAVIIGE
-810 YAFIT
+810 YAFVT

-867 GTQYIDPADLSASK
+867 QYIAPADLSASK
-881 DIINRYAKYGI
+881 DIIKQYAKYGI
-892 NVYTVGGVAN
+892 NVYTVGGIAD
-902 FASMG
+902 FASIG

-928 DEIAAAVDAFNLANV
+928 DEIAAAVDTFNLANV
-943 GNKVLIVNLLPSYAS
+943 GKKVLIVNLLPSYAS
-958 AVASD
+958 AVTSD
-963 FSTYSAYL
+963 FSSYSAYL
-971 QYLYDKVLSKLKC
+971 QYLYDNVLGKLKC

-1008 WLDDVEAVATFAK
+1008 WLGDVEAVATFAK
-1021 TYGLKKNFFIQTMP
+1021 ANGLKKNFFIQTMP
-1035 YGLSGFNDS
+1035 YGSGGFNDS
-1044 HNRTPTK
+1044 HDRTPTK
-1051 ADITLQY
+1051 EDITLQY
-1058 YALLAYGYDSISLF
+1058 YVLLAYGYDSISLF

-1084 LDGQNAMIDR
+1084 LDGQNAMINR

-1125 AAVLKTSSF
+1125 AAVLKTNSLLT
-1134 FSVQAKKIG
+1134 SVHAKKIG

-1186 TFSGETT
+1186 TFSGETI

-1206 STSGEFTFTLGVGEG
+1206 SASGEFTFTLGVGES

>member
-1 MTLTN
+1 MILTN
-6 KRKRISGILLVFA
+6 KRKRISGILLVLA
-19 AIACIM
+19 VIACIM
-25 MGVWS
+25 TGVLS
-30 VHKTAAAVGEFE
+30 VHKTAAADGEFE

-56 MLIAT
+56 MLIVT

-110 LNYADAVLAVW
+110 LNYADAALAVW
-121 EITYDPNIEYEFKFY
+121 EITYDSNIEYEFKFY

-190 VPCMGTPSAKTYA
+190 VICMGTPTAKTYA

-239 GAGSYAA
+239 GAGTYAA

-265 TTGTAGAMLNIAYGN
+265 ATGTAGAMLNIAYGN
-280 NVGKWLLIPVQHS
+280 NVGKWLLIPVRHS
-293 YTYNAGALQF
+293 YTYKAGALQF
-303 FNGKRYINDDE
+303 VKNGTEYINGDE
-314 ADKYPTVFDK
+314 ADNYPTVFDK

-377 EAQFNEYFATTYSAV
+377 EDQFNEFFGTTYSVV

-407 SETDVTYVG
+407 SETDVTCVG
-416 TPTAKTYANR
+416 TPETKSYANR
-426 VYSSMTTTDTVCDMF
+426 VYSSMAITDTVCDMF
-441 YEYDGITFN
+441 YEFDGITFN
-450 SANDIYKWKGVISSY
+450 TPNFTTINFGSGTYTEIGTVENETSIRNNVYEGKMVDGTPSAFLSIAYGDNTGKWLLLPIKQNYGYVGDKLQFIDGKGNYYTDNNYPKWHDTNGAEITYDTAYTDWMIMAIYLDEAYYPANGALSANFFVWRLGTV
-465 QVIDGGAM
+465 Q
-473 AYDGKYRPTTKKI
+473 
-486 ETISQSGD
+486 
-494 GAYFG
+494 
-499 FNDIGDKAGKY
+499 IGEY
-510 LVFAIKN
+510 
-517 GFTTTAI
+517 T
-524 DPTVP
+524 
-529 QWNGAGNATISYFD
+529 
-543 VNGNATTYD
+543 
-552 KKVTE
+552 
-557 WYVATVE
+557 
-564 ITEALA
+564 
-570 TNGNIGLDFFC
+570 
-581 WSMGAVTVGDYAFVT
+581 FVT
-596 SEQLETLFSTTYSTV
+596 SEQIETLFAKTYSTV

-625 ETENNVTCIGLPT
+625 ETEKNVTCIGLPT

-657 NMFYEYEEITFN
+657 DMFYEYEEITFYSTN
-669 SANDIY
+669 TIY
-675 KWNSVSTYQL
+675 KWKGYVSSYQVI
-685 SDGGAIA
+685 DGGAMA
-692 YDGKYRT
+692 YDGKYRST
-699 ATKLAEIIT
+699 TKKIETIS
-708 QSGNGAY
+708 QSGEGAY
-715 LGFNNI
+715 FGI
-721 TDKAGKYLVFAIKN
+721 DGIGDKAGKYLVFAIKN
-735 NFEAIDTG
+735 AFTAIEPTV
-743 TPPQKNNDGKGADIR
+743 PQCNNAGNATISY
-758 FFDEN
+758 FDAN
-763 GNSVTYDRSN
+763 GDVTTYDKKTTE
-773 SAIWYVAVIEITDE
+773 WYVAAIKITE
-787 LAAKGNIG
+787 ALAANGNIG
-795 LDLVCWSTGSAIVGD
+795 LDFFCWSTGAVTIGE
-810 YAFIT
+810 YAFVT

-820 LLGYYSGSETS
+820 LLGYYLGSETS

-867 GTQYIDPADLSASK
+867 QYIAPADLSASK
-881 DIINRYAKYGI
+881 DIIKQYAKYGI
-892 NVYTVGGVAN
+892 NVYTVGGIAD
-902 FASMG
+902 FASIG

-928 DEIAAAVDAFNLANV
+928 DEIAAAVDTFNLANV
-943 GNKVLIVNLLPSYAS
+943 GKKVLIVNLLPSYAS
-958 AVASD
+958 AVTSD
-963 FSTYSAYL
+963 FSTYSAYF
-971 QYLYDKVLSKLKC
+971 QYLYDNVLSKLKC

-1008 WLDDVEAVATFAK
+1008 WLGDVEAVATFAK
-1021 TYGLKKNFFIQTMP
+1021 ANGLKKNFFIQTMP
-1035 YGLSGFNDS
+1035 YGSGGFNDS
-1044 HNRTPTK
+1044 HDRTPTK
-1051 ADITLQY
+1051 EDITLQY
-1058 YALLAYGYDSISLF
+1058 YVLLAYGYDSISLF

-1084 LDGQNAMIDR
+1084 LDGQNAMINR

-1125 AAVLKTSSF
+1125 AAVLKTNSLLT
-1134 FSVQAKKIG
+1134 SVHAKKIG

-1186 TFSGETT
+1186 TFSGETI

-1206 STSGEFTFTLGVGEG
+1206 STSGEFTFTLGVGES

>member
-1 MTLTN
+1 MILTN
-6 KRKRISGILLVFA
+6 KRKRISGILLVLA
-19 AIACIM
+19 VIACIM
-25 MGVWS
+25 TGVLS
-30 VHKTAAAVGEFE
+30 VHKTAAADGEFE

-56 MLIAT
+56 MLIVT

-110 LNYADAVLAVW
+110 LNYADAALAVW
-121 EITYDPNIEYEFKFY
+121 EITYDSNIEYEFKFY

-190 VPCMGTPSAKTYA
+190 VICMGTPTAKTYA

-239 GAGSYAA
+239 GAGTYAA

-265 TTGTAGAMLNIAYGN
+265 ATGTAGAMLNIAYGN

-293 YTYNAGALQF
+293 YTYKAGALQF
-303 FNGKRYINDDE
+303 VKNGSEYINGDE
-314 ADKYPTVFDK
+314 ADNYPTVFDK

-377 EAQFNEYFATTYSAV
+377 EDQFNEFFGTTYSAV

-407 SETDVTYVG
+407 SETDVTCVG
-416 TPTAKTYANR
+416 TPETKSYANR
-426 VYSSMTTTDTVCDMF
+426 VYSSMAITDTVCDMF
-441 YEYDGITFN
+441 YEFDGITFN
-450 SANDIYKWKGVISSY
+450 TPNFTAINFGSGTYTEIGTVENETSIRNNVYEGKMVDGTSSAFLSIAYGDNTGKWLLLPIKQNYGYVGDKLQFIDGKDNYYTDNNYPKWYDTNGAEITYDTAYTDWMIMAIYLDEAYYPANGALSANFFVWRLGTV
-465 QVIDGGAM
+465 Q
-473 AYDGKYRPTTKKI
+473 
-486 ETISQSGD
+486 
-494 GAYFG
+494 
-499 FNDIGDKAGKY
+499 IGEY
-510 LVFAIKN
+510 
-517 GFTTTAI
+517 T
-524 DPTVP
+524 
-529 QWNGAGNATISYFD
+529 
-543 VNGNATTYD
+543 
-552 KKVTE
+552 
-557 WYVATVE
+557 
-564 ITEALA
+564 
-570 TNGNIGLDFFC
+570 
-581 WSMGAVTVGDYAFVT
+581 FVT
-596 SEQLETLFSTTYSTV
+596 SEQIETLFAKTYSTV

-657 NMFYEYEEITFN
+657 DMFYEYEEITFYSTN
-669 SANDIY
+669 TIY
-675 KWNSVSTYQL
+675 KWKGDVSSYQVI
-685 SDGGAIA
+685 DGGAMA
-692 YDGKYRT
+692 YDGKYRPI
-699 ATKLAEIIT
+699 TKKIETIS
-708 QSGNGAY
+708 QSGEGAY
-715 LGFNNI
+715 FGI
-721 TDKAGKYLVFAIKN
+721 DGIGDKAGKYLVFAIKN
-735 NFEAIDTG
+735 AFTAIDPTV
-743 TPPQKNNDGKGADIR
+743 PQCNNAGNATISY
-758 FFDEN
+758 FDAN
-763 GNSVTYDRSN
+763 GDVTTYDKKTTE
-773 SAIWYVAVIEITDE
+773 WYVAAIKITE
-787 LAAKGNIG
+787 ALAANGNIG
-795 LDLVCWSTGSAIVGD
+795 LDFFCWSAGAVIIGE
-810 YAFIT
+810 YAFVT

-867 GTQYIDPADLSASK
+867 QYIAPADLSASK
-881 DIINRYAKYGI
+881 DIIKQYAKYGI
-892 NVYTVGGVAN
+892 NVYTVGGIAD

-928 DEIAAAVDAFNLANV
+928 DEIAAAVDTFNLANV
-943 GNKVLIVNLLPSYAS
+943 GKKVLIVNLLPSYAS
-958 AVASD
+958 AVTSD

-971 QYLYDKVLSKLKC
+971 QYLYDNVLSKLKC

-1008 WLDDVEAVATFAK
+1008 WLGDVEAVATFAK
-1021 TYGLKKNFFIQTMP
+1021 ANGLKKNFFIQTMP
-1035 YGLSGFNDS
+1035 YGSGGFNDS
-1044 HNRTPTK
+1044 HDRTPTK

-1084 LDGQNAMIDR
+1084 LDGQNAMINR

-1111 LNKFDFILNRFSWD
+1111 LNKFDFILNRFSWE
-1125 AAVLKTSSF
+1125 AAVLKTNSLLT
-1134 FSVQAKKIG
+1134 SVQAKKIG

-1158 VDETRGR
+1158 VDKTRGR

-1186 TFSGETT
+1186 TFSGETI

-1206 STSGEFTFTLGVGEG
+1206 STSGEFTFTLGVGES

>member
-1 MTLTN
+1 MILTN
-6 KRKRISGILLVFA
+6 KRKRISGILLVLA
-19 AIACIM
+19 VIACIM
-25 MGVWS
+25 TGVLS
-30 VHKTAAAVGEFE
+30 VHKTAAADGEFE

-56 MLIAT
+56 MLIVT

-110 LNYADAVLAVW
+110 LNYADAALAVW
-121 EITYDPNIEYEFKFY
+121 EITYDSNIEYEFKFY

-190 VPCMGTPSAKTYA
+190 VICMGTPTAKTYA

-217 NMYYELDGITFNVP
+217 NMYYELEGVTFNSANNIYKWKPDVSSYRVIDGGATTYNSEYRPATKKIETISQSGEGAYFGNDGI
-231 NFTPTGFD
+231 GD
-239 GAGSYAA
+239 
-246 KGTVKDGENVYNNV
+246 K
-260 YEGNV
+260 
-265 TTGTAGAMLNIAYGN
+265 
-280 NVGKWLLIPVQHS
+280 
-293 YTYNAGALQF
+293 
-303 FNGKRYINDDE
+303 
-314 ADKYPTVFDK
+314 ADKYLVFAIKNAFTAIDPTVPQCNNAGNATISYFDV
-324 NGTVMSYDKNY
+324 NGNATTYDKNVTEWY
-335 TDWMIMSI
+335 IAVVQITDA
-343 YLDANEFS
+343 LA
-351 ANGALQINL
+351 ANGNIGLDFFCWSA
-360 FLWRLG
+360 G
-366 TVQIGEYTYLT
+366 TVTVGDYAFISQE
-377 EAQFNEYFATTYSAV
+377 QYFDFFGTTYSAV

-426 VYSSMTTTDTVCDMF
+426 VYSSMTITDTVCDMF
-441 YEYDGITFN
+441 YEFDGITFN
-450 SANDIYKWKGVISSY
+450 TPNFTAINFGSGTYTEIGTVENETSIRNNVYEGKMVDGTSSAFLSIAYGDNTGKWLLLPIKQNYGYVGDKLQFIDGKGNYYTDNNYPKWYDTNGAEITYDTAYTDWMIMAIYLDEAYYPANGALSANFFVWRLGTV
-465 QVIDGGAM
+465 Q
-473 AYDGKYRPTTKKI
+473 
-486 ETISQSGD
+486 
-494 GAYFG
+494 
-499 FNDIGDKAGKY
+499 IGEY
-510 LVFAIKN
+510 
-517 GFTTTAI
+517 T
-524 DPTVP
+524 
-529 QWNGAGNATISYFD
+529 
-543 VNGNATTYD
+543 
-552 KKVTE
+552 
-557 WYVATVE
+557 
-564 ITEALA
+564 
-570 TNGNIGLDFFC
+570 
-581 WSMGAVTVGDYAFVT
+581 FVT
-596 SEQLETLFSTTYSTV
+596 SEQIETLFATTYSTV

-669 SANDIY
+669 TPNFAATGFDGVGGYVEKGTIEDGTSIRYNVYEATVNSGVSEARLNIAYGNNTGKWLLLPIKQTYSLVNSELQFIDGSGGWHTDNNYPTWLDINGATITYDSSYTGWKIMAVYLDSTSFPANGALNVNFFL
-675 KWNSVSTYQL
+675 WNL
-685 SDGGAIA
+685 GAI
-692 YDGKYRT
+692 
-699 ATKLAEIIT
+699 
-708 QSGNGAY
+708 Q
-715 LGFNNI
+715 
-721 TDKAGKYLVFAIKN
+721 
-735 NFEAIDTG
+735 
-743 TPPQKNNDGKGADIR
+743 
-758 FFDEN
+758 
-763 GNSVTYDRSN
+763 
-773 SAIWYVAVIEITDE
+773 
-787 LAAKGNIG
+787 IG
-795 LDLVCWSTGSAIVGD
+795 E
-810 YAFIT
+810 YAFVT

-867 GTQYIDPADLSASK
+867 QYIAPADLSASK
-881 DIINRYAKYGI
+881 DIIKQYAKYGI
-892 NVYTVGGVAN
+892 NVYTVGGIAD
-902 FASMG
+902 FASIG

-928 DEIAAAVDAFNLANV
+928 DEIAAAVDTFNLANV
-943 GNKVLIVNLLPSYAS
+943 GKKVLIVNLLPSYAS
-958 AVASD
+958 AVTSD

-971 QYLYDKVLSKLKC
+971 QYLYDKVLLKLKC

-997 DAKGNPTLDSG
+997 DSKGNPTLDSG

-1021 TYGLKKNFFIQTMP
+1021 ANGLKKNFFIQTMP
-1035 YGLSGFNDS
+1035 YGSGGFNDS
-1044 HNRTPTK
+1044 HDRTPTK

-1084 LDGQNAMIDR
+1084 LDGQNAMINR

-1111 LNKFDFILNRFSWD
+1111 LNKFDFILNRFSWE
-1125 AAVLKTSSF
+1125 AAVLKTNSLLT
-1134 FSVQAKKIG
+1134 SVQAKKIG

-1158 VDETRGR
+1158 VDKTRGR

-1186 TFSGETT
+1186 TFSGETI

-1206 STSGEFTFTLGVGEG
+1206 STSGEFTFTLGVGES

>member
-6 KRKRISGILLVFA
+6 KRKRISGILLILAV
-19 AIACIM
+19 IACIM
-25 MGVWS
+25 MGVLS
-30 VHKTAAAVGEFE
+30 VHKTAAADGEFE

-56 MLIAT
+56 MLIVT

-110 LNYADAVLAVW
+110 LNYADAALAVW
-121 EITYDPNIEYEFKFY
+121 EITYDSNIEYEFKFY

-169 EVKHYVRNINGSYTL
+169 EVKHYIRNINGSYTL

-203 GYNYGSNSVDGTVC
+203 GYEYGSNIVNGSVC
-217 NMYYELDGITFNVP
+217 NMYYELEGVTFYSANNIYKWKPDVSSYQIIDGGATTYNSEYRPATKKIETISQSGEGAYFGIDGIGDKAGKYFVFAIKNAFTAIDPTVP
-231 NFTPTGFD
+231 QCNNAGNATISYFD
-239 GAGSYAA
+239 ANGDVTTYDKKTTDWYVAA
-246 KGTVKDGENVYNNV
+246 IKITEALAAN
-260 YEGNV
+260 GNV
-265 TTGTAGAMLNIAYGN
+265 GLDFFSWSAGTAI
-280 NVGKWLLIPVQHS
+280 VGDYAFITQE
-293 YTYNAGALQF
+293 QF
-303 FNGKRYINDDE
+303 
-314 ADKYPTVFDK
+314 
-324 NGTVMSYDKNY
+324 
-335 TDWMIMSI
+335 
-343 YLDANEFS
+343 LEFF
-351 ANGALQINL
+351 G
-360 FLWRLG
+360 
-366 TVQIGEYTYLT
+366 
-377 EAQFNEYFATTYSAV
+377 TTYSAV

-407 SETDVTYVG
+407 SETDVTCVG
-416 TPTAKTYANR
+416 TPETKPYANR
-426 VYSSMTTTDTVCDMF
+426 VYSSMAITDTVCDMF
-441 YEYDGITFN
+441 YEFDGITFN
-450 SANDIYKWKGVISSY
+450 VPNFTAINFGSGTYTEIGTVENETSIRNNVYEGKMGDGTPSAFLSIAYGDNTGKWLLLPIKQNYGYVGDKLQFIDGKGNYYTDNNYPKWYDTNGTEITYDTACADWMIMAIYLDETHYPANGALSANFFVWRLGTV
-465 QVIDGGAM
+465 Q
-473 AYDGKYRPTTKKI
+473 
-486 ETISQSGD
+486 
-494 GAYFG
+494 
-499 FNDIGDKAGKY
+499 IGEY
-510 LVFAIKN
+510 
-517 GFTTTAI
+517 T
-524 DPTVP
+524 
-529 QWNGAGNATISYFD
+529 
-543 VNGNATTYD
+543 
-552 KKVTE
+552 
-557 WYVATVE
+557 
-564 ITEALA
+564 
-570 TNGNIGLDFFC
+570 
-581 WSMGAVTVGDYAFVT
+581 FVT
-596 SEQLETLFSTTYSTV
+596 SEQLETLFATTYSTV

-638 AKNYSAHV
+638 AKNYSAHI

-657 NMFYEYEEITFN
+657 DMFYEYEEITFYSTN
-669 SANDIY
+669 TIY
-675 KWNSVSTYQL
+675 KWKGDVSSYQVI
-685 SDGGAIA
+685 DGGAMA
-692 YDGKYRT
+692 YDGKYRST
-699 ATKLAEIIT
+699 TKKIETIS
-708 QSGNGAY
+708 QSGEGAY
-715 LGFNNI
+715 FGI
-721 TDKAGKYLVFAIKN
+721 DGIGDKAGKYLVFAIKN
-735 NFEAIDTG
+735 AFTAIDPTV
-743 TPPQKNNDGKGADIR
+743 PQCNNAGNATISY
-758 FFDEN
+758 FDAN
-763 GNSVTYDRSN
+763 GDVTTYDKKTTE
-773 SAIWYVAVIEITDE
+773 WYVAAIKITE
-787 LAAKGNIG
+787 ALAANGNIG
-795 LDLVCWSTGSAIVGD
+795 LDFFCWSTGAVTIGEYGFV
-810 YAFIT
+810 T

-867 GTQYIDPADLSASK
+867 QYIAPADLSASK
-881 DIINRYAKYGI
+881 DIIKQYAKYGI
-892 NVYTVGGVAN
+892 NVYTVGGIAD
-902 FASMG
+902 FASIG

-928 DEIAAAVDAFNLANV
+928 DEIAAAVDTFNLANV
-943 GNKVLIVNLLPSYAS
+943 GKKVLIVNLLPSYAS
-958 AVASD
+958 AVTSD

-971 QYLYDKVLSKLKC
+971 QYLYDNVLSKLKC

-1008 WLDDVEAVATFAK
+1008 WLGDVEAVATFAK
-1021 TYGLKKNFFIQTMP
+1021 ANGLKKNFFIQTMP
-1035 YGLSGFNDS
+1035 YGSGGFNDS
-1044 HNRTPTK
+1044 HDRTPTK
-1051 ADITLQY
+1051 EDITLQY
-1058 YALLAYGYDSISLF
+1058 YVLLAYGYDSISLF

-1111 LNKFDFILNRFSWD
+1111 LDKFDFILNRFSWD
-1125 AAVLKTSSF
+1125 AAVLKTSSLLT
-1134 FSVQAKKIG
+1134 SVHAKKIG

-1186 TFSGETT
+1186 TFSGETI

-1206 STSGEFTFTLGVGEG
+1206 STSGEFTFTLGVGES

>member
-110 LNYADAVLAVW
+110 LNYADAALAVW
-121 EITYDPNIEYEFKFY
+121 EITYDSNIEYEFKFY

-190 VPCMGTPSAKTYA
+190 VICMGTPLAKTYA
-203 GYNYGSNSVDGTVC
+203 GYNCGSNSVDGTVC

-239 GAGSYAA
+239 GTGSYAA

-293 YTYNAGALQF
+293 YTYKAGALQF
-303 FNGKRYINDDE
+303 VKNGTEYINGDE
-314 ADKYPTVFDK
+314 ADNYPTVFDK

-366 TVQIGEYTYLT
+366 TVQIGEYIYLT
-377 EAQFNEYFATTYSAV
+377 EDQFNEFFATTYSAV

-407 SETDVTYVG
+407 SETDVTCVG
-416 TPTAKTYANR
+416 TPETKAYQNR
-426 VYSSMTTTDTVCDMF
+426 VYSSMTITDTVCDMF
-441 YEYDGITFN
+441 YEFDGITFN
-450 SANDIYKWKGVISSY
+450 TPNFTTINFGSGTYTEIGTVENETSIRNNVYEGKMGDGTPSAFLSIAYGDNTGKWLLLPIKQNYGYVGDKLQFIDGKGNYYTDNNYPKWYDTNGAEITYDTAYTDWMIMAIYLDEAYYPANGALSANFFVWRLGTV
-465 QVIDGGAM
+465 Q
-473 AYDGKYRPTTKKI
+473 
-486 ETISQSGD
+486 
-494 GAYFG
+494 
-499 FNDIGDKAGKY
+499 IGEY
-510 LVFAIKN
+510 
-517 GFTTTAI
+517 T
-524 DPTVP
+524 
-529 QWNGAGNATISYFD
+529 
-543 VNGNATTYD
+543 
-552 KKVTE
+552 
-557 WYVATVE
+557 
-564 ITEALA
+564 
-570 TNGNIGLDFFC
+570 
-581 WSMGAVTVGDYAFVT
+581 FVT
-596 SEQLETLFSTTYSTV
+596 SEQLETLFATTYSTV

-657 NMFYEYEEITFN
+657 NMFYEYEEITFYSTN
-669 SANDIY
+669 TIY
-675 KWNSVSTYQL
+675 KWKGDVSSYQVI
-685 SDGGAIA
+685 DGGAMA
-692 YDGKYRT
+692 YDGKYRPT
-699 ATKLAEIIT
+699 TKKIETIS
-708 QSGNGAY
+708 QSGEGAY
-715 LGFNNI
+715 FGI
-721 TDKAGKYLVFAIKN
+721 DGIGDKAGKYLVFAIKN
-735 NFEAIDTG
+735 AFTAIDPTV
-743 TPPQKNNDGKGADIR
+743 PQCNNAGNATINY
-758 FFDEN
+758 FDAN
-763 GNSVTYDRSN
+763 GNVITYDKN
-773 SAIWYVAVIEITDE
+773 TTDWYVAAIKITE
-787 LAAKGNIG
+787 ALAANGNIG
-795 LDLVCWSTGSAIVGD
+795 LDFFCWSTGAVTIGE
-810 YAFIT
+810 YAFVT

-867 GTQYIDPADLSASK
+867 QYIAPADLSASK
-881 DIINRYAKYGI
+881 DIIKQYAKYGI
-892 NVYTVGGVAN
+892 NVYTVGGIAD
-902 FASMG
+902 FASIG

-928 DEIAAAVDAFNLANV
+928 DEIAAAVDTFNLANV
-943 GNKVLIVNLLPSYAS
+943 GKKVLIVNLLPSYAS
-958 AVASD
+958 AVTSD

-971 QYLYDKVLSKLKC
+971 QYLYDNVLSKLKC

-1021 TYGLKKNFFIQTMP
+1021 ANGLKKNFFIQTMP
-1035 YGLSGFNDS
+1035 YGSGGFNDS
-1044 HNRTPTK
+1044 HDRTPTK
-1051 ADITLQY
+1051 EDITLQY
-1058 YALLAYGYDSISLF
+1058 YVLLAYGYDSISLF

-1084 LDGQNAMIDR
+1084 LDGQNAMINR

-1111 LNKFDFILNRFSWD
+1111 LNKFDFILNRFSWE
-1125 AAVLKTSSF
+1125 AAVLKTNSLLT
-1134 FSVQAKKIG
+1134 SVQAKKIG

-1158 VDETRGR
+1158 VDKTRGR

-1186 TFSGETT
+1186 TFSGETI

-1206 STSGEFTFTLGVGEG
+1206 STSGEFTFTLGVGES

>member
-98 GGKSVTAGDIFG
+98 GGKSVTVGDIFG
-110 LNYADAVLAVW
+110 LNYADAALAVW

-151 QDPEQIVYGK
+151 QDPEQIVYSE

-169 EVKHYVRNINGSYTL
+169 EVKHYIRNINGSYTL

-203 GYNYGSNSVDGTVC
+203 GYEYGSNIVNGSVC
-217 NMYYELDGITFNVP
+217 NMYYELEGVTFYSANNIYKWKPDVSSYQIIDGGATTYNSEYRPATKKIETISQSGEGAYFGIDGIGDKAGKYLIFAIKNAFTAIDPTVP
-231 NFTPTGFD
+231 QCNNAGNATINYFD
-239 GAGSYAA
+239 ANG
-246 KGTVKDGENVYNNV
+246 D
-260 YEGNV
+260 V
-265 TTGTAGAMLNIAYGN
+265 TTYDKTTTEWYVAAIEITEALVKNGNIGLDFFCWSAGTAI
-280 NVGKWLLIPVQHS
+280 VGDYAFISQEQ
-293 YTYNAGALQF
+293 YFDF
-303 FNGKRYINDDE
+303 FG
-314 ADKYPTVFDK
+314 
-324 NGTVMSYDKNY
+324 
-335 TDWMIMSI
+335 
-343 YLDANEFS
+343 
-351 ANGALQINL
+351 
-360 FLWRLG
+360 
-366 TVQIGEYTYLT
+366 
-377 EAQFNEYFATTYSAV
+377 TTYSAV

-416 TPTAKTYANR
+416 TPETKSYASR
-426 VYSSMTTTDTVCDMF
+426 VYSSTTITDTVCDMF

-450 SANDIYKWKGVISSY
+450 SASDIYKWKGVISSY

-486 ETISQSGD
+486 ETISQSGE

-646 YSTATVIDGVC
+646 YSTATVIDDVC

-675 KWNSVSTYQL
+675 KWNSVDTYQL

-773 SAIWYVAVIEITDE
+773 SAIWYVAVIEIADE

-867 GTQYIDPADLSASK
+867 QHIAPADLSASK
-881 DIINRYAKYGI
+881 DIIKQYAKYGI
-892 NVYTVGGVAN
+892 NVYTVGGIAD
-902 FASMG
+902 FASIG

-928 DEIAAAVDAFNLANV
+928 DEIAAAVDTFNLANV
-943 GNKVLIVNLLPSYAS
+943 GKKVLIVNLLPSYAS
-958 AVASD
+958 AVTSD

-971 QYLYDKVLSKLKC
+971 QYLYDNVLSKLKC

-997 DAKGNPTLDSG
+997 DAKGNPTLDLG
-1008 WLDDVEAVATFAK
+1008 WLGDVEAVATFAK
-1021 TYGLKKNFFIQTMP
+1021 ANGLKKNFFIQTMA
-1035 YGLSGFNDS
+1035 YGSGGFNDS
-1044 HNRTPTK
+1044 HDRTPTK
-1051 ADITLQY
+1051 EDITLQY
-1058 YALLAYGYDSISLF
+1058 YVLLAYGYDSISLF

-1084 LDGQNAMIDR
+1084 LDGQNAMINR

-1111 LNKFDFILNRFSWD
+1111 LNKFDFILNRFSWE
-1125 AAVLKTSSF
+1125 AAVLKTSSLLT
-1134 FSVQAKKIG
+1134 SVQAKKIG

-1186 TFSGETT
+1186 TFSGETI

-1206 STSGEFTFTLGVGEG
+1206 STSGEFTFTLGVGES

>member
-25 MGVWS
+25 LGVWS
-30 VHKTAAAVGEFE
+30 VHKTAAADGEFE

-110 LNYADAVLAVW
+110 LNYADAALAVW
-121 EITYDPNIEYEFKFY
+121 EITYDSNVEYEFKFY

-169 EVKHYVRNINGSYTL
+169 EVKHYIRNINGSYTL

-203 GYNYGSNSVDGTVC
+203 GYEYGSKNIDGTVC

-231 NFTPTGFD
+231 NFTAINF
-239 GAGSYAA
+239 GSGTYTEI
-246 KGTVKDGENVYNNV
+246 GTVENETSIRNNV
-260 YEGNV
+260 YEGKMGD
-265 TTGTAGAMLNIAYGN
+265 GTPSAFLSIAYGDN
-280 NVGKWLLIPVQHS
+280 TGKWLLLPIKQNYGYV
-293 YTYNAGALQF
+293 GDKLQF
-303 FNGKRYINDDE
+303 IDGKGNYYTDNNYPKWYDTNGAEI
-314 ADKYPTVFDK
+314 T
-324 NGTVMSYDKNY
+324 YDTAY
-335 TDWMIMSI
+335 TDWMIMAI
-343 YLDANEFS
+343 YLDEAYYP
-351 ANGALQINL
+351 ANGALSAN
-360 FLWRLG
+360 FFVWRLG
-366 TVQIGEYTYLT
+366 TVQIGEYT
-377 EAQFNEYFATTYSAV
+377 
-392 NHYVRMGDGSFALKD
+392 
-407 SETDVTYVG
+407 
-416 TPTAKTYANR
+416 
-426 VYSSMTTTDTVCDMF
+426 
-441 YEYDGITFN
+441 
-450 SANDIYKWKGVISSY
+450 
-465 QVIDGGAM
+465 
-473 AYDGKYRPTTKKI
+473 
-486 ETISQSGD
+486 
-494 GAYFG
+494 
-499 FNDIGDKAGKY
+499 
-510 LVFAIKN
+510 
-517 GFTTTAI
+517 
-524 DPTVP
+524 
-529 QWNGAGNATISYFD
+529 
-543 VNGNATTYD
+543 
-552 KKVTE
+552 
-557 WYVATVE
+557 
-564 ITEALA
+564 
-570 TNGNIGLDFFC
+570 
-581 WSMGAVTVGDYAFVT
+581 FVT
-596 SEQLETLFSTTYSTV
+596 SEQIETLFAKTYSTV

-657 NMFYEYEEITFN
+657 DMFYEYEEITFYSTN
-669 SANDIY
+669 TIY
-675 KWNSVSTYQL
+675 KWKGDVSSYQVI
-685 SDGGAIA
+685 DGGAMA
-692 YDGKYRT
+692 YDGKYRPI
-699 ATKLAEIIT
+699 TKKIETIS
-708 QSGNGAY
+708 QSGEGAY
-715 LGFNNI
+715 FGI
-721 TDKAGKYLVFAIKN
+721 DGIGDKAGKYLVFAIKN
-735 NFEAIDTG
+735 AFTAIDPTV
-743 TPPQKNNDGKGADIR
+743 PQCNNAGNATISY
-758 FFDEN
+758 FDAS
-763 GNSVTYDRSN
+763 GDVTTYDKKTTE
-773 SAIWYVAVIEITDE
+773 WYVAAIKITE
-787 LAAKGNIG
+787 ALAANGNIG
-795 LDLVCWSTGSAIVGD
+795 LDFFCWSAGAVTIGE
-810 YAFIT
+810 YAFVT

-838 VAPES
+838 VAPDS

-867 GTQYIDPADLSASK
+867 QYIAPADLSASK

-892 NVYTVGGVAN
+892 NIYTVGGIAN
-902 FASMG
+902 LASMG

-928 DEIAAAVDAFNLANV
+928 DEIAAAVDTFNLANV
-943 GNKVLIVNLLPSYAS
+943 GNKVLIVNLFPSYAS
-958 AVASD
+958 AVTSD

-971 QYLYDKVLSKLKC
+971 QYLYDNVLSKLKC

-997 DAKGNPTLDSG
+997 DAKGNSTLDSG

-1021 TYGLKKNFFIQTMP
+1021 ANGLKKNFFIQTMA
-1035 YGLSGFNDS
+1035 YGSGGFNNS
-1044 HNRTPTK
+1044 HDRTPTK

-1094 NNETTDIYTAVK
+1094 NNETTEIYTAVK

-1125 AAVLKTSSF
+1125 AAVLKTNSLLT
-1134 FSVQAKKIG
+1134 SVHAKKIG

-1180 TNTITL
+1180 SNTITL
-1186 TFSGETT
+1186 TFSGETI

-1206 STSGEFTFTLGVGEG
+1206 STSGEFTFTLGVGES

>member
-6 KRKRISGILLVFA
+6 KRKRISGILLVLA
-19 AIACIM
+19 VIACIM
-25 MGVWS
+25 TGVLS
-30 VHKTAAAVGEFE
+30 VHKTAAADGEFE

-56 MLIAT
+56 MLIVT

-71 IGYEFTKGSASE
+71 IGYEFTKGSVSE

-110 LNYADAVLAVW
+110 LNYADAALAVW
-121 EITYDPNIEYEFKFY
+121 EITYDSNIEYEFKFY

-217 NMYYELDGITFNVP
+217 NMYYELDGITFNTP
-231 NFTPTGFD
+231 NFTAINF
-239 GAGSYAA
+239 GSGTYTEI
-246 KGTVKDGENVYNNV
+246 GTVENETSIRNNV
-260 YEGNV
+260 YEGKMV
-265 TTGTAGAMLNIAYGN
+265 DGTSSAFLSIAYGDN
-280 NVGKWLLIPVQHS
+280 TGKWLLLPIKQNYGYV
-293 YTYNAGALQF
+293 GDKLQF
-303 FNGKRYINDDE
+303 IDGKGNYYTDNNYPKWYDTNGAEI
-314 ADKYPTVFDK
+314 T
-324 NGTVMSYDKNY
+324 YDTAY
-335 TDWMIMSI
+335 TDWMIMAI
-343 YLDANEFS
+343 YLDEAYYP
-351 ANGALQINL
+351 ANGALSAN
-360 FLWRLG
+360 FFVWRLG
-366 TVQIGEYTYLT
+366 TVQIGEYT
-377 EAQFNEYFATTYSAV
+377 
-392 NHYVRMGDGSFALKD
+392 
-407 SETDVTYVG
+407 
-416 TPTAKTYANR
+416 
-426 VYSSMTTTDTVCDMF
+426 
-441 YEYDGITFN
+441 
-450 SANDIYKWKGVISSY
+450 
-465 QVIDGGAM
+465 
-473 AYDGKYRPTTKKI
+473 
-486 ETISQSGD
+486 
-494 GAYFG
+494 
-499 FNDIGDKAGKY
+499 
-510 LVFAIKN
+510 
-517 GFTTTAI
+517 
-524 DPTVP
+524 
-529 QWNGAGNATISYFD
+529 
-543 VNGNATTYD
+543 
-552 KKVTE
+552 
-557 WYVATVE
+557 
-564 ITEALA
+564 
-570 TNGNIGLDFFC
+570 
-581 WSMGAVTVGDYAFVT
+581 FVT
-596 SEQLETLFSTTYSTV
+596 SEQIETLFAKTYSTV

-669 SANDIY
+669 TPNFAATGFDGVGGYVEKGTIEDGTSIRYNVYEATVNSGVSEARLNIAYGNNTGKWLLLPIKQTYSLVNSELQFIDGSGGWHTDNNYPTWLDINGATITYDSSYTGWKIMAVYLDSTSFPANGALNVNFFL
-675 KWNSVSTYQL
+675 WNL
-685 SDGGAIA
+685 GAI
-692 YDGKYRT
+692 
-699 ATKLAEIIT
+699 
-708 QSGNGAY
+708 Q
-715 LGFNNI
+715 
-721 TDKAGKYLVFAIKN
+721 
-735 NFEAIDTG
+735 
-743 TPPQKNNDGKGADIR
+743 
-758 FFDEN
+758 
-763 GNSVTYDRSN
+763 
-773 SAIWYVAVIEITDE
+773 
-787 LAAKGNIG
+787 IG
-795 LDLVCWSTGSAIVGD
+795 E
-810 YAFIT
+810 YAFVT

-867 GTQYIDPADLSASK
+867 QYIAPADLSASK
-881 DIINRYAKYGI
+881 DIIKQYAKYGI
-892 NVYTVGGVAN
+892 NVYTVGGIAD
-902 FASMG
+902 FASIG

-928 DEIAAAVDAFNLANV
+928 DEIAAAVDTFNLANV
-943 GNKVLIVNLLPSYAS
+943 GKKVLIVNLLPSYAS
-958 AVASD
+958 AVSSD
-963 FSTYSAYL
+963 FSAYSAYL
-971 QYLYDKVLSKLKC
+971 QYLYDNVLSKLKC

-1008 WLDDVEAVATFAK
+1008 WLGDVEAVATFAK
-1021 TYGLKKNFFIQTMP
+1021 ANGLKKNFFIQTMP
-1035 YGLSGFNDS
+1035 YGSGGFNDS
-1044 HNRTPTK
+1044 HDRTPTK
-1051 ADITLQY
+1051 EDITLQY
-1058 YALLAYGYDSISLF
+1058 YVLLAYGYDSISLF

-1111 LNKFDFILNRFSWD
+1111 LDKFDFILNRFSWD
-1125 AAVLKTSSF
+1125 AAVLKTSSLLT
-1134 FSVQAKKIG
+1134 SVQAKKIG

-1206 STSGEFTFTLGVGEG
+1206 STSGEFTFTLGVGES

>member
-6 KRKRISGILLVFA
+6 KRKRISGVLLVFA

-30 VHKTAAAVGEFE
+30 VHKTAAADGEFE

-110 LNYADAVLAVW
+110 LNYADAALAVW
-121 EITYDPNIEYEFKFY
+121 EITYDPHIEYEFKFY

-151 QDPEQIVYGK
+151 QDPEQIVYSE

-169 EVKHYVRNINGSYTL
+169 EVKHYIRNINGSYTL

-231 NFTPTGFD
+231 NFTATGFD

-246 KGTVKDGENVYNNV
+246 KGTVVDGENVYNNV

-265 TTGTAGAMLNIAYGN
+265 TSGTSSSFLNIAYGN
-280 NVGKWLLIPVQHS
+280 NTGKWLILSIKQ
-293 YTYNAGALQF
+293 TYSLVNSALQF
-303 FNGKRYINDDE
+303 IDGNGGWHTDNN
-314 ADKYPTVFDK
+314 YPTWFDI
-324 NGTVMSYDKNY
+324 NGATITYDSSYTGWK
-335 TDWMIMSI
+335 IMAVH
-343 YLDANEFS
+343 LDSTSFP
-351 ANGALQINL
+351 ANGALNVNF
-360 FLWRLG
+360 FLWNLG
-366 TVQIGEYTYLT
+366 AVQIGEY
-377 EAQFNEYFATTYSAV
+377 
-392 NHYVRMGDGSFALKD
+392 
-407 SETDVTYVG
+407 
-416 TPTAKTYANR
+416 
-426 VYSSMTTTDTVCDMF
+426 
-441 YEYDGITFN
+441 
-450 SANDIYKWKGVISSY
+450 
-465 QVIDGGAM
+465 
-473 AYDGKYRPTTKKI
+473 
-486 ETISQSGD
+486 
-494 GAYFG
+494 
-499 FNDIGDKAGKY
+499 
-510 LVFAIKN
+510 
-517 GFTTTAI
+517 
-524 DPTVP
+524 
-529 QWNGAGNATISYFD
+529 
-543 VNGNATTYD
+543 
-552 KKVTE
+552 
-557 WYVATVE
+557 
-564 ITEALA
+564 
-570 TNGNIGLDFFC
+570 
-581 WSMGAVTVGDYAFVT
+581 AFV
-596 SEQLETLFSTTYSTV
+596 
-611 NHYARNIDGSFTLV
+611 
-625 ETENNVTCIGLPT
+625 
-638 AKNYSAHV
+638 
-646 YSTATVIDGVC
+646 
-657 NMFYEYEEITFN
+657 
-669 SANDIY
+669 
-675 KWNSVSTYQL
+675 
-685 SDGGAIA
+685 
-692 YDGKYRT
+692 
-699 ATKLAEIIT
+699 
-708 QSGNGAY
+708 
-715 LGFNNI
+715 
-721 TDKAGKYLVFAIKN
+721 
-735 NFEAIDTG
+735 
-743 TPPQKNNDGKGADIR
+743 
-758 FFDEN
+758 
-763 GNSVTYDRSN
+763 
-773 SAIWYVAVIEITDE
+773 
-787 LAAKGNIG
+787 
-795 LDLVCWSTGSAIVGD
+795 
-810 YAFIT
+810 T

-867 GTQYIDPADLSASK
+867 QYIDPSDLSASK

-892 NVYTVGGVAN
+892 NIYTVGGVAN

-928 DEIAAAVDAFNLANV
+928 DEIAAVIDTFNTANV

-958 AVASD
+958 AVTSD
-963 FSTYSAYL
+963 FSAYSAYL
-971 QYLYDKVLSKLKC
+971 KYLYDNVLGKLKC

-1008 WLDDVEAVATFAK
+1008 WLGDVEAVATFAK
-1021 TYGLKKNFFIQTMP
+1021 ANGLKKNFFIQTMP
-1035 YGLSGFNDS
+1035 YGSGGFNDS
-1044 HNRTPTK
+1044 HDRAPTK
-1051 ADITLQY
+1051 EDITLQY
-1058 YALLAYGYDSISLF
+1058 YVLLAYGYDSISLF

-1084 LDGQNAMIDR
+1084 LDGQNAMINR

-1125 AAVLKTSSF
+1125 AAVLNTSSLLT
-1134 FSVQAKKIG
+1134 SVQAKKIG

-1186 TFSGETT
+1186 TFSGETI

-1206 STSGEFTFTLGVGEG
+1206 SASGEFTFTLGVGES

>member
-25 MGVWS
+25 TGVWS
-30 VHKTAAAVGEFE
+30 VHKTAAAEGEFE

-56 MLIAT
+56 MLIVT

-110 LNYADAVLAVW
+110 LNYADAALAVW
-121 EITYDPNIEYEFKFY
+121 EITYDSNIEYEFKFY

-151 QDPEQIVYGK
+151 QDPEQIAYGK

-239 GAGSYAA
+239 GAGTYAA

-293 YTYNAGALQF
+293 YTYKDGALQF
-303 FNGKRYINDDE
+303 VKNGTEYINGDE
-314 ADKYPTVFDK
+314 ADNYPTVFDK

-377 EAQFNEYFATTYSAV
+377 EDQFNEFFATTYSAV

-407 SETDVTYVG
+407 SETDVTCVG
-416 TPTAKTYANR
+416 TPETKAYQNR
-426 VYSSMTTTDTVCDMF
+426 VYSSMTITDTVCDMF
-441 YEYDGITFN
+441 YEFDGITFN
-450 SANDIYKWKGVISSY
+450 TPNFTTINFGSGTYTEIGTVENETSIRNNVYEGKMGDGTPSAFLSIAYGDNTGKWLLLPIKQNYGYVGDKLQFIDGKGNYYTDNNYPKWYDTNGAEITYDTAYTDWMIMAIYLDEAYYPANGALSANFFVWRLGTV
-465 QVIDGGAM
+465 Q
-473 AYDGKYRPTTKKI
+473 
-486 ETISQSGD
+486 
-494 GAYFG
+494 
-499 FNDIGDKAGKY
+499 IGEY
-510 LVFAIKN
+510 
-517 GFTTTAI
+517 T
-524 DPTVP
+524 
-529 QWNGAGNATISYFD
+529 
-543 VNGNATTYD
+543 
-552 KKVTE
+552 
-557 WYVATVE
+557 
-564 ITEALA
+564 
-570 TNGNIGLDFFC
+570 
-581 WSMGAVTVGDYAFVT
+581 FVT
-596 SEQLETLFSTTYSTV
+596 SEQLETLFATTYSTV

-625 ETENNVTCIGLPT
+625 ETENNVTCIGIPT

-657 NMFYEYEEITFN
+657 NMFYEYEEITFYSTN
-669 SANDIY
+669 TIY
-675 KWNSVSTYQL
+675 KWKGDVSSYQVI
-685 SDGGAIA
+685 DGGAMA
-692 YDGKYRT
+692 YDGKYRPT
-699 ATKLAEIIT
+699 TKKIETIS
-708 QSGNGAY
+708 QSGEGAY
-715 LGFNNI
+715 FGI
-721 TDKAGKYLVFAIKN
+721 DGIGDKAGKYLVFAIKN
-735 NFEAIDTG
+735 AFTAIDPTV
-743 TPPQKNNDGKGADIR
+743 PQCNNAGNATINY
-758 FFDEN
+758 FDAN
-763 GNSVTYDRSN
+763 GNVITYDKN
-773 SAIWYVAVIEITDE
+773 TTDWYVAAIKITE
-787 LAAKGNIG
+787 ALAANGNIG
-795 LDLVCWSTGSAIVGD
+795 LDFFCWSTGAVTIGE
-810 YAFIT
+810 YAFVT

-867 GTQYIDPADLSASK
+867 QYIAPADLSASK
-881 DIINRYAKYGI
+881 DIIKQYAKYGI
-892 NVYTVGGVAN
+892 NVYTVGGISD

-928 DEIAAAVDAFNLANV
+928 DEIAAAVDTFNLANV

-958 AVASD
+958 AVTSD

-971 QYLYDKVLSKLKC
+971 QYLYDNVLSKLKC

-1008 WLDDVEAVATFAK
+1008 WLGDVEAVATFAK
-1021 TYGLKKNFFIQTMP
+1021 ANGLKKNFFIQTMP
-1035 YGLSGFNDS
+1035 YGSGGFNDS
-1044 HNRTPTK
+1044 HDRTPTK
-1051 ADITLQY
+1051 EDITLQY
-1058 YALLAYGYDSISLF
+1058 YVLLAYGYDSISLF

-1111 LNKFDFILNRFSWD
+1111 LDKFDFILNRFSWD
-1125 AAVLKTSSF
+1125 AAVLKTSSLLT
-1134 FSVQAKKIG
+1134 SVQAKKIG

-1206 STSGEFTFTLGVGEG
+1206 STSGEFTFTLGVGES

>member
-6 KRKRISGILLVFA
+6 KRKRISGILLILAV
-19 AIACIM
+19 IACIM
-25 MGVWS
+25 MGVLS
-30 VHKTAAAVGEFE
+30 VHKTAAADGEFE

-56 MLIAT
+56 MLIVT

-110 LNYADAVLAVW
+110 LNYADAALAVW
-121 EITYDPNIEYEFKFY
+121 EITYDSNIEYEFKFY

-190 VPCMGTPSAKTYA
+190 VICMGTPTAKTYA

-217 NMYYELDGITFNVP
+217 NMYYELEGVTFYSANNIYKWKLDVSSYRVIDGGATTYNSEYRPATKKIETISQSGEGAYFGIDGIGDKAGKYLVFAIKNAFTAIDPTVP
-231 NFTPTGFD
+231 QCNNAGNATISYFD
-239 GAGSYAA
+239 ANGDVTTYDKKTTDWYVAA
-246 KGTVKDGENVYNNV
+246 IKITEALAAN
-260 YEGNV
+260 GNV
-265 TTGTAGAMLNIAYGN
+265 GLDFFSWSAGTAI
-280 NVGKWLLIPVQHS
+280 VGDYAFITQE
-293 YTYNAGALQF
+293 QF
-303 FNGKRYINDDE
+303 
-314 ADKYPTVFDK
+314 
-324 NGTVMSYDKNY
+324 
-335 TDWMIMSI
+335 
-343 YLDANEFS
+343 LEFF
-351 ANGALQINL
+351 G
-360 FLWRLG
+360 
-366 TVQIGEYTYLT
+366 
-377 EAQFNEYFATTYSAV
+377 TTYSAV

-407 SETDVTYVG
+407 SETDVTCVG
-416 TPTAKTYANR
+416 TPETKSYANR
-426 VYSSMTTTDTVCDMF
+426 VYSSMTITDTVCDMF
-441 YEYDGITFN
+441 YEFDGITFN
-450 SANDIYKWKGVISSY
+450 SANDIYKWKGVVASY
-465 QVIDGGAM
+465 RVIDGGAM

-486 ETISQSGD
+486 ETISQSAE

-499 FNDIGDKAGKY
+499 IDGIGDKAGKY

-517 GFTTTAI
+517 AFTAI

-529 QWNGAGNATISYFD
+529 QCNNAGNATISYFD
-543 VNGNATTYD
+543 ANGDVTTYD
-552 KKVTE
+552 KKTTE
-557 WYVATVE
+557 WYVAAIK

-570 TNGNIGLDFFC
+570 ANGNIGLDFFC
-581 WSMGAVTVGDYAFVT
+581 WSAGAVTIGEYAFV
-596 SEQLETLFSTTYSTV
+596 
-611 NHYARNIDGSFTLV
+611 
-625 ETENNVTCIGLPT
+625 
-638 AKNYSAHV
+638 
-646 YSTATVIDGVC
+646 
-657 NMFYEYEEITFN
+657 
-669 SANDIY
+669 
-675 KWNSVSTYQL
+675 
-685 SDGGAIA
+685 
-692 YDGKYRT
+692 
-699 ATKLAEIIT
+699 
-708 QSGNGAY
+708 
-715 LGFNNI
+715 
-721 TDKAGKYLVFAIKN
+721 
-735 NFEAIDTG
+735 
-743 TPPQKNNDGKGADIR
+743 
-758 FFDEN
+758 
-763 GNSVTYDRSN
+763 
-773 SAIWYVAVIEITDE
+773 
-787 LAAKGNIG
+787 
-795 LDLVCWSTGSAIVGD
+795 
-810 YAFIT
+810 T

-867 GTQYIDPADLSASK
+867 QYIAPADLSASK
-881 DIINRYAKYGI
+881 DIIKQYAKYGI
-892 NVYTVGGVAN
+892 NVYTVGGIDD
-902 FASMG
+902 FASIG

-928 DEIAAAVDAFNLANV
+928 DEIAAAVDTFNLANV
-943 GNKVLIVNLLPSYAS
+943 GKKVLIVNLFPSYAS
-958 AVASD
+958 AVTSD

-971 QYLYDKVLSKLKC
+971 QYLYDNVLSKLKC

-1021 TYGLKKNFFIQTMP
+1021 ANGLKKNFFIQTMP
-1035 YGLSGFNDS
+1035 YGSGGFNDS
-1044 HNRTPTK
+1044 HDRTPTK
-1051 ADITLQY
+1051 EDITLQY
-1058 YALLAYGYDSISLF
+1058 YVLLAYGYDSISLF

-1084 LDGQNAMIDR
+1084 LDGQNAMINR

-1106 EVNEE
+1106 EVNEA

-1125 AAVLKTSSF
+1125 AAVLKTSSLF
-1134 FSVQAKKIG
+1134 TSVQAEKIG

-1186 TFSGETT
+1186 TFSGETI
-1193 LTVIQNGG
+1193 LTIIQNGG

-1206 STSGEFTFTLGVGEG
+1206 STSGEFTFTLGVGES

>member
-6 KRKRISGILLVFA
+6 KRKRISGILLILAV
-19 AIACIM
+19 IACIM
-25 MGVWS
+25 MGVLS
-30 VHKTAAAVGEFE
+30 VHKTAAADGEFE

-56 MLIAT
+56 MLIVT

-110 LNYADAVLAVW
+110 LNYADAALAVW
-121 EITYDPNIEYEFKFY
+121 EITYDSNIEYEFKFY

-190 VPCMGTPSAKTYA
+190 VICMGTPTAKTYA

-217 NMYYELDGITFNVP
+217 NMYYELEGVTFYSANNIYKWKLDVSSYRVIDGGATTYNSEYRPATKKIETISQSGEGAYFGIDGIGDKAGKYLVFAIKNAFTAIDPTVP
-231 NFTPTGFD
+231 QCNNAGNATISYFD
-239 GAGSYAA
+239 ANGDVTTYDKKTTDWYVAA
-246 KGTVKDGENVYNNV
+246 IKITEALAAN
-260 YEGNV
+260 GNV
-265 TTGTAGAMLNIAYGN
+265 GLDFFSWSAGTAI
-280 NVGKWLLIPVQHS
+280 VGDYAFITQE
-293 YTYNAGALQF
+293 QF
-303 FNGKRYINDDE
+303 
-314 ADKYPTVFDK
+314 
-324 NGTVMSYDKNY
+324 
-335 TDWMIMSI
+335 
-343 YLDANEFS
+343 LEFF
-351 ANGALQINL
+351 G
-360 FLWRLG
+360 
-366 TVQIGEYTYLT
+366 
-377 EAQFNEYFATTYSAV
+377 TTYSAV

-407 SETDVTYVG
+407 SETDVTCVG
-416 TPTAKTYANR
+416 TPETKSYANR
-426 VYSSMTTTDTVCDMF
+426 VYSSMTITDTVCDMF
-441 YEYDGITFN
+441 YEFDGITFN
-450 SANDIYKWKGVISSY
+450 SANDIYKWKGVVASY
-465 QVIDGGAM
+465 RVIDGGAM

-486 ETISQSGD
+486 ETISQSAE

-499 FNDIGDKAGKY
+499 IDGIGDKAGKY

-517 GFTTTAI
+517 AFTAI

-529 QWNGAGNATISYFD
+529 QCNNAGNATISYFD
-543 VNGNATTYD
+543 ANGDVTTYD
-552 KKVTE
+552 KKTTD
-557 WYVATVE
+557 WYVAAIK

-570 TNGNIGLDFFC
+570 ANGNIGLDFFC
-581 WSMGAVTVGDYAFVT
+581 WSAGAVTIGEYTFVT
-596 SEQLETLFSTTYSTV
+596 SEQLETLFATTYSTV

-657 NMFYEYEEITFN
+657 DMFYEYEEITFYSTN
-669 SANDIY
+669 TIY
-675 KWNSVSTYQL
+675 KWKGDVSSYQVI
-685 SDGGAIA
+685 DGGAMA
-692 YDGKYRT
+692 YDGKYRST
-699 ATKLAEIIT
+699 TKKIETIS
-708 QSGNGAY
+708 QSGEGAY
-715 LGFNNI
+715 FGI
-721 TDKAGKYLVFAIKN
+721 DGIGDKAGKYLVFAIKN
-735 NFEAIDTG
+735 AFTAIDPTV
-743 TPPQKNNDGKGADIR
+743 PQCNNAGNATISY
-758 FFDEN
+758 FDAN
-763 GNSVTYDRSN
+763 GDVTTYDKKTTD
-773 SAIWYVAVIEITDE
+773 WYVAAIKITE
-787 LAAKGNIG
+787 ALAANGNIG
-795 LDLVCWSTGSAIVGD
+795 LDFFCWSAGAVTIGE
-810 YAFIT
+810 YAFVT

-867 GTQYIDPADLSASK
+867 QYIAPADLSASK
-881 DIINRYAKYGI
+881 DIIKQYAKYGI
-892 NVYTVGGVAN
+892 NVYTVGGIDD
-902 FASMG
+902 FASIG

-928 DEIAAAVDAFNLANV
+928 DEIAAAVDTFNLANV
-943 GNKVLIVNLLPSYAS
+943 GKKVLIVNLFPSYAS
-958 AVASD
+958 AVTSD

-971 QYLYDKVLSKLKC
+971 QYLYDNVLSKLKC

-1021 TYGLKKNFFIQTMP
+1021 ANGLKKNFFIQTMP
-1035 YGLSGFNDS
+1035 YGSGGFNDS
-1044 HNRTPTK
+1044 HDRTPTK
-1051 ADITLQY
+1051 EDITLQY
-1058 YALLAYGYDSISLF
+1058 YVLLAYGYDSISLF

-1084 LDGQNAMIDR
+1084 LDGQNAMINR

-1106 EVNEE
+1106 EVNEA

-1125 AAVLKTSSF
+1125 AAVLKTSSLF
-1134 FSVQAKKIG
+1134 TSVQAEKIG

-1186 TFSGETT
+1186 TFSGETI
-1193 LTVIQNGG
+1193 LTIIQNGG

-1206 STSGEFTFTLGVGEG
+1206 STSGEFTFTLGVGES

>member
-6 KRKRISGILLVFA
+6 KRKRISGVLLVLA
-19 AIACIM
+19 VIACIM
-25 MGVWS
+25 TGVLS
-30 VHKTAAAVGEFE
+30 VHKTAAAEGEFE

-56 MLIAT
+56 MLIVT

-110 LNYADAVLAVW
+110 LNYADAALAVW
-121 EITYDPNIEYEFKFY
+121 EITYDSNIEYEFKFY

-169 EVKHYVRNINGSYTL
+169 EIKHYIRNINGSYTL

-217 NMYYELDGITFNVP
+217 NMYYELEGVTFNVP

-293 YTYNAGALQF
+293 YTYKAGALQF
-303 FNGKRYINDDE
+303 VKNGTEYINGDE
-314 ADKYPTVFDK
+314 ADNYPTVFDK

-377 EAQFNEYFATTYSAV
+377 EDQFNEFFGTTYSVV

-407 SETDVTYVG
+407 SETDVTCVG
-416 TPTAKTYANR
+416 TPETKSYANR
-426 VYSSMTTTDTVCDMF
+426 VYSSMTITDTVCDMF
-441 YEYDGITFN
+441 YEFDGITFN
-450 SANDIYKWKGVISSY
+450 SANDIYKWKGVVASY
-465 QVIDGGAM
+465 RVIDGGAM

-486 ETISQSGD
+486 ETISQSGE

-499 FNDIGDKAGKY
+499 IDGIGDKAGKY

-517 GFTTTAI
+517 AFTAI

-529 QWNGAGNATISYFD
+529 QCNNAGNATISYFD
-543 VNGNATTYD
+543 ANGDVTTYD
-552 KKVTE
+552 KKTTE
-557 WYVATVE
+557 WYVAAIK

-570 TNGNIGLDFFC
+570 ANGNIGLDFFC
-581 WSMGAVTVGDYAFVT
+581 WSAGAVTIGEYTFVT
-596 SEQLETLFSTTYSTV
+596 SEQIETLFATTYSTV

-638 AKNYSAHV
+638 AKNYSAHI

-657 NMFYEYEEITFN
+657 DMFYEYEETTFYSTN
-669 SANDIY
+669 TIY
-675 KWNSVSTYQL
+675 KWKGDVSSYQVI
-685 SDGGAIA
+685 DGGAMA
-692 YDGKYRT
+692 YDGKYRPT
-699 ATKLAEIIT
+699 TKKIETIS
-708 QSGNGAY
+708 QSGEGAY
-715 LGFNNI
+715 FGI
-721 TDKAGKYLVFAIKN
+721 DGIGDKAGKYLVFAIKN
-735 NFEAIDTG
+735 AFTAIDPTV
-743 TPPQKNNDGKGADIR
+743 PQCNNAGNATISY
-758 FFDEN
+758 FDAN
-763 GNSVTYDRSN
+763 GDVTTYDKKTTE
-773 SAIWYVAVIEITDE
+773 WYVAAIKITE
-787 LAAKGNIG
+787 ALAANGNIG
-795 LDLVCWSTGSAIVGD
+795 LDFFCWSAGAVTIGEYTFV
-810 YAFIT
+810 T

-867 GTQYIDPADLSASK
+867 QYIAPADLSASK
-881 DIINRYAKYGI
+881 DIIKQYAKYGI
-892 NVYTVGGVAN
+892 NVYTVGGIAD
-902 FASMG
+902 FASIG

-928 DEIAAAVDAFNLANV
+928 DEIAAAVDTFNLANV
-943 GNKVLIVNLLPSYAS
+943 GKKVLIVNLLPSYAS
-958 AVASD
+958 AVTSD
-963 FSTYSAYL
+963 FSTYLAYL
-971 QYLYDKVLSKLKC
+971 QYLYDNVLSKLKC

-1008 WLDDVEAVATFAK
+1008 WLGDVEAVATFAK
-1021 TYGLKKNFFIQTMP
+1021 ANGLKKNFFIQTMP
-1035 YGLSGFNDS
+1035 YGSGGFNDS
-1044 HNRTPTK
+1044 HDRTPTK
-1051 ADITLQY
+1051 EDITLQY
-1058 YALLAYGYDSISLF
+1058 YVLLAYGYDSISLF

-1084 LDGQNAMIDR
+1084 LDGQNAMINR

-1106 EVNEE
+1106 EVNEA

-1125 AAVLKTSSF
+1125 AAVLKTSSLLT
-1134 FSVQAKKIG
+1134 SVQAEKIG

-1180 TNTITL
+1180 TNTIIL
-1186 TFSGETT
+1186 TFSGETI

-1206 STSGEFTFTLGVGEG
+1206 STSGEFTFTLGVGES

>member
-6 KRKRISGILLVFA
+6 KRKRISGILLILAV
-19 AIACIM
+19 IACIM
-25 MGVWS
+25 MGVLS
-30 VHKTAAAVGEFE
+30 VHKTAAADGEFE

-56 MLIAT
+56 MLIVT

-110 LNYADAVLAVW
+110 LNYADAALAVW
-121 EITYDPNIEYEFKFY
+121 EITYDSNIEYEFKFY

-169 EVKHYVRNINGSYTL
+169 EVKHYIRNINGSYTL

-203 GYNYGSNSVDGTVC
+203 GYEYGSNIVNGSVC
-217 NMYYELDGITFNVP
+217 NMYYELEGVTFYSANNIYKWKPDVSSYQIIDGGATTYNSEYRPATKKIETISQSGEGAYFGIDGIGDKAGKYFVFAIKNAFTAIDPTVP
-231 NFTPTGFD
+231 QCNNAGNATISYFD
-239 GAGSYAA
+239 ANGDVTTYDKKTTDWYVAA
-246 KGTVKDGENVYNNV
+246 IKITEALAAN
-260 YEGNV
+260 GNV
-265 TTGTAGAMLNIAYGN
+265 GLDFFSWSAGTAI
-280 NVGKWLLIPVQHS
+280 VGDYAFITQE
-293 YTYNAGALQF
+293 QF
-303 FNGKRYINDDE
+303 
-314 ADKYPTVFDK
+314 
-324 NGTVMSYDKNY
+324 
-335 TDWMIMSI
+335 
-343 YLDANEFS
+343 LEFF
-351 ANGALQINL
+351 G
-360 FLWRLG
+360 
-366 TVQIGEYTYLT
+366 
-377 EAQFNEYFATTYSAV
+377 TTYSAV

-407 SETDVTYVG
+407 SETDVTCVG
-416 TPTAKTYANR
+416 TPETKSYANR
-426 VYSSMTTTDTVCDMF
+426 VYSSMTITDTVCDMF
-441 YEYDGITFN
+441 YEFDGITFN
-450 SANDIYKWKGVISSY
+450 SANDIYKWKGVVASY
-465 QVIDGGAM
+465 RVIDGGAM

-486 ETISQSGD
+486 ETISQSAE

-499 FNDIGDKAGKY
+499 IDGIGDKAGKY

-517 GFTTTAI
+517 AFTAI

-529 QWNGAGNATISYFD
+529 QCNNAGNATISYFD
-543 VNGNATTYD
+543 ANGDVTTYD
-552 KKVTE
+552 KKTTD
-557 WYVATVE
+557 WYVAAIK

-570 TNGNIGLDFFC
+570 ANGNIGLDFFC
-581 WSMGAVTVGDYAFVT
+581 WSAGAVTIGEYTFVT
-596 SEQLETLFSTTYSTV
+596 SEQLETLFATTYSTV

-657 NMFYEYEEITFN
+657 DMFYEYEEITFYSTN
-669 SANDIY
+669 TIY
-675 KWNSVSTYQL
+675 KWKGDVSSYQVI
-685 SDGGAIA
+685 DGGAMA
-692 YDGKYRT
+692 YDGKYRST
-699 ATKLAEIIT
+699 TKKIETIS
-708 QSGNGAY
+708 QSGEGAY
-715 LGFNNI
+715 FGI
-721 TDKAGKYLVFAIKN
+721 DGIGDKAGKYLVFAIKN
-735 NFEAIDTG
+735 AFTAIDPTV
-743 TPPQKNNDGKGADIR
+743 PQCNNAGNATISY
-758 FFDEN
+758 FDAN
-763 GNSVTYDRSN
+763 GDVTTYDKKTTE
-773 SAIWYVAVIEITDE
+773 WYVAAIKITE
-787 LAAKGNIG
+787 ALAANGNIG
-795 LDLVCWSTGSAIVGD
+795 LDFFCWSAGAVAIGE
-810 YAFIT
+810 YAFVT

-867 GTQYIDPADLSASK
+867 QYIAPADLSASK
-881 DIINRYAKYGI
+881 DIIKQYAKYGI
-892 NVYTVGGVAN
+892 NVYTVGGITD
-902 FASMG
+902 FASIG

-928 DEIAAAVDAFNLANV
+928 DEIAAAVDTFNLANV
-943 GNKVLIVNLLPSYAS
+943 GKKVLIVNLLPSYAS
-958 AVASD
+958 AVTSD
-963 FSTYSAYL
+963 FSTYLAYL
-971 QYLYDKVLSKLKC
+971 QYLYDNVLSKLNC

-1008 WLDDVEAVATFAK
+1008 WLGDVEAVATFAK
-1021 TYGLKKNFFIQTMP
+1021 ANGLKKNFFIQTMA
-1035 YGLSGFNDS
+1035 YGSGGFNDS
-1044 HNRTPTK
+1044 HDRTPTK
-1051 ADITLQY
+1051 EDITLQY
-1058 YALLAYGYDSISLF
+1058 YVLLAYGYDSISLF

-1079 DGTTF
+1079 DGATF
-1084 LDGQNAMIDR
+1084 LDGQNAMINR

-1106 EVNEE
+1106 EVNEA

-1125 AAVLKTSSF
+1125 AAVLKTSSLLT
-1134 FSVQAKKIG
+1134 SVQAKKIG

-1206 STSGEFTFTLGVGEG
+1206 STSGEFTFTLGVGES